1 MEEVKKKRGRPR
13 KIPTVI
19 DDVKPK
25 KKPKI
30 PKEIQDMINKA
41 HGVVEDPLKEA
52 IEAMKVIPV
61 EEIVEPP
68 KPELQIKETDTDEA
82 IIGKLRDS
90 NEWDVK
96 IGDHIEYFDANL
108 SYELTGY
115 KPINKYR
122 GLDFDPSW
130 FTETRDAFIRTG
142 HYTQFRRNSRSWRAF
157 WKEQFIRC
165 KYGMTSHGYTI
176 TGDHYF
182 FLNFYR
188 LKDLDNVEEAG
199 FGRKEIFPN
208 FLEGQYEWFHYL
220 KLARKLRMNAC
231 MMKARGAGYSEIE
244 ASIISNSYNVIK
256 GSINV
261 CTAFAQTQLDK
272 LLEKVWANINWLY
285 YNTDGGMAHLSQAK
299 NSNYLRRA
307 SHYEMRDGQK
317 IEVGWGSQIQ
327 GIITD
332 KPGKLRGD
340 RTDIL
345 MFEECFGKGTKV
357 IMSDY
362 TIKNIEDIQV
372 GDFVLGLD
380 GSPQEVMHTTQ
391 GIDDLYQI
399 HQKRGI
405 DYIVNSKHKL
415 YLEARPRTGGVPDK
429 IVLETAPEYLELSNY
444 KKRTTYGKSNQAI
457 NNKKDLCDLDPYYLG
472 LWLGN
477 GWAESPNRV
486 IVNTVKDIEIYN
498 YVIDYFKSINLNP
511 TISECSNTKQCVR
524 ILGSTKEYTNILRQS
539 YSKYSLINNKHIPKE
554 VFYSTLDYKLKVL
567 AGLIDTD
574 GSLNKNLRYDIS
586 QSRPELASQIA
597 MLARSCGFEVQESIK
612 VPKSGYG
619 KGKTQ
624 YILNIKGNIN
634 TIPAKIKRKI
644 STIERFNTTNSTGIE
659 IKKLSIGEY
668 YGITL
673 KSYNSPTDNLF
684 LLEDFTIVHNCGLWP
699 QFTKAYTQADA
710 LVGQIGRQWGLRLMG
725 GTGGETGAQMEGL
738 RKMYYEPQLFGV
750 LPYRHNFTK
759 SNEYAITS
767 FFLPAF
773 RTIKETSLLDKRG
786 WIDDNAGREY
796 FNKTRDLK
804 AKDPE
809 EYQTYCAEYCFD
821 GEEAFSLEG
830 DNKFNKILIAD
841 QIAAIRLHKDCPK
854 PEYGSLEYIFT
865 NGQHTK
871 ENISGIRW
879 IPSNFGDVQIIEHPL
894 WTKSYIDDDGNE
906 VSYEKINNLY
916 VAGIDSIDL
925 GGDDTSALTKDP
937 SSFCI
942 VIKRRQF
949 GLKDPQY
956 VAMYKARPN
965 DIRDAYKTA
974 IKLLQ
979 YYNCKANLEATR
991 VSILSWAREK
1001 KYMNYFM
1008 YRPIA
1013 TYPAGNNPKRRTIGT
1028 PASVAIIDHQ
1038 TDLIRDYVNDY
1049 CHNIWFPDMLDELSR
1064 YTDEMKRKFD
1074 IIAAMGLC
1082 ELGDEDMMGITPKQ
1096 TEVSDDSFQDFGY
1109 YIDPDTGYRK
1119 FGVIPK
1125 KITAKATIENTSYVN
1140 LGIRTSDPRFN

>member
-1 MEEVKKKRGRPR
+1 MVEEVKRKRGRPK

-30 PKEIQDMINKA
+30 PKEIQDMINKV
-41 HGVVEDPLKEA
+41 HGTVEDPMKEA
-52 IEAMKVIPV
+52 VESLKPQKIV
-61 EEIVEPP
+61 EEP
-68 KPELQIKETDTDEA
+68 KPVLEIKETDTDEA
-82 IIGKLRDS
+82 ILGKVRDQS
-90 NEWDVK
+90 GWDVK
-96 IGDHIEYFDANL
+96 KDDPIPYFDANL

-122 GLDFDPSW
+122 GLDFNPSW
-130 FTETRDAFIRTG
+130 FTEARDTFVRTG
-142 HYTQFRRNSRSWRAF
+142 HYTRFRRNSRSWRAF

-176 TGDHYF
+176 TGDHYY

-199 FGRKEIFPN
+199 MGRQEIFPN

-307 SHYEMRDGQK
+307 SHYEIRDGQK

-345 MFEECFGKGTKV
+345 MFEEC
-357 IMSDY
+357 
-362 TIKNIEDIQV
+362 
-372 GDFVLGLD
+372 
-380 GSPQEVMHTTQ
+380 
-391 GIDDLYQI
+391 
-399 HQKRGI
+399 
-405 DYIVNSKHKL
+405 
-415 YLEARPRTGGVPDK
+415 
-429 IVLETAPEYLELSNY
+429 
-444 KKRTTYGKSNQAI
+444 
-457 NNKKDLCDLDPYYLG
+457 
-472 LWLGN
+472 
-477 GWAESPNRV
+477 
-486 IVNTVKDIEIYN
+486 
-498 YVIDYFKSINLNP
+498 
-511 TISECSNTKQCVR
+511 
-524 ILGSTKEYTNILRQS
+524 
-539 YSKYSLINNKHIPKE
+539 
-554 VFYSTLDYKLKVL
+554 
-567 AGLIDTD
+567 
-574 GSLNKNLRYDIS
+574 
-586 QSRPELASQIA
+586 
-597 MLARSCGFEVQESIK
+597 
-612 VPKSGYG
+612 
-619 KGKTQ
+619 
-624 YILNIKGNIN
+624 
-634 TIPAKIKRKI
+634 
-644 STIERFNTTNSTGIE
+644 
-659 IKKLSIGEY
+659 
-668 YGITL
+668 
-673 KSYNSPTDNLF
+673 
-684 LLEDFTIVHNCGLWP
+684 GLWP

-725 GTGGETGAQMEGL
+725 GTGGETGPQMEGL

-759 SNEYAITS
+759 NGEYAITS

-773 RTIKETSLLDKRG
+773 RTIKELSLLDSRG
-786 WIDDNAGREY
+786 WLDDEDGKAY

-804 AKDPE
+804 AQDPE
-809 EYQTYCAEYCFD
+809 EFTTFCAEYCFD

-830 DNKFNKILIAD
+830 NNKFNKILIAE
-841 QIAAIRLHKDCPK
+841 QLANIRIHKDSPK
-854 PEYGSLEYIFT
+854 PERGTLEYIFK
-865 NGQHTK
+865 NGQHSR
-871 ENISGIRW
+871 ENITGLRW
-879 IPSNFGDVQIIEHPL
+879 IKNNSGDVQIIEHPI
-894 WTKSYIDDDGNE
+894 WTQVSYDEEGNE
-906 VSYEKINNLY
+906 LKYEKMNGLY

-925 GGDDTSALTKDP
+925 GMEDTSALTKDP
-937 SSFCI
+937 SNFCI

-949 GLKDPQY
+949 GLKDPTY

-965 DIRDAYKTA
+965 DVRDAYKTA

-991 VSILSWAREK
+991 VSMLSWAREK
-1001 KYMNYFM
+1001 KYLNYFM
-1008 YRPIA
+1008 YRPVA

-1038 TDLIRDYVNDY
+1038 TDLIRDYVNDF
-1049 CHNIWFPDMLDELSR
+1049 CHNIWFEEMLDELSR

-1082 ELGDEDMMGITPKQ
+1082 ELGDEDMMGVTPRQ
-1096 TEVSDDSFQDFGY
+1096 IENTDDSFQDFGY
-1109 YIDPDTGYRK
+1109 YIDPETGYRRQ
-1119 FGVIPK
+1119 GVIPK
-1125 KITAKATIENTSYVN
+1125 KIKTIATINSISYDN
-1140 LGIRTSDPRFN
+1140 LGIRTSNPRGY

>member
-1 MEEVKKKRGRPR
+1 MAEEIKRKRGRPK

-30 PKEIQDMINKA
+30 PKEIQDMINKV
-41 HGVVEDPLKEA
+41 HGTVEDPMKEA
-52 IEAMKVIPV
+52 VESLKPQKIV
-61 EEIVEPP
+61 EES
-68 KPELQIKETDTDEA
+68 KPVLEIKETDTDEA
-82 IIGKLRDS
+82 ILGKVRDQS
-90 NEWDVK
+90 GWDVK
-96 IGDHIEYFDANL
+96 KEDPIPYFDANL

-122 GLDFDPSW
+122 GLDFNPSW
-130 FTETRDAFIRTG
+130 FTEARDTFVRTG
-142 HYTQFRRNSRSWRAF
+142 HYTRFRRNSRSWRAF

-176 TGDHYF
+176 TGDHYY

-199 FGRKEIFPN
+199 MGRQEIFPN

-307 SHYEMRDGQK
+307 SHYEIRDGQK

-345 MFEECFGKGTKV
+345 MFEEC
-357 IMSDY
+357 
-362 TIKNIEDIQV
+362 
-372 GDFVLGLD
+372 
-380 GSPQEVMHTTQ
+380 
-391 GIDDLYQI
+391 
-399 HQKRGI
+399 
-405 DYIVNSKHKL
+405 
-415 YLEARPRTGGVPDK
+415 
-429 IVLETAPEYLELSNY
+429 
-444 KKRTTYGKSNQAI
+444 
-457 NNKKDLCDLDPYYLG
+457 
-472 LWLGN
+472 
-477 GWAESPNRV
+477 
-486 IVNTVKDIEIYN
+486 
-498 YVIDYFKSINLNP
+498 
-511 TISECSNTKQCVR
+511 
-524 ILGSTKEYTNILRQS
+524 
-539 YSKYSLINNKHIPKE
+539 
-554 VFYSTLDYKLKVL
+554 
-567 AGLIDTD
+567 
-574 GSLNKNLRYDIS
+574 
-586 QSRPELASQIA
+586 
-597 MLARSCGFEVQESIK
+597 
-612 VPKSGYG
+612 
-619 KGKTQ
+619 
-624 YILNIKGNIN
+624 
-634 TIPAKIKRKI
+634 
-644 STIERFNTTNSTGIE
+644 
-659 IKKLSIGEY
+659 
-668 YGITL
+668 
-673 KSYNSPTDNLF
+673 
-684 LLEDFTIVHNCGLWP
+684 GLWP

-710 LVGQIGRQWGLRLMG
+710 LVGQIGKQWGLRLMG
-725 GTGGETGAQMEGL
+725 GTGGETGPQMEGL
-738 RKMYYEPQLFGV
+738 RKMYYKPQLFGV

-759 SNEYAITS
+759 NGEYAITS

-773 RTIKETSLLDKRG
+773 RTIKELSLLDSRG
-786 WIDDNAGREY
+786 WLDDEDGKAY

-804 AKDPE
+804 AQDPE
-809 EYQTYCAEYCFD
+809 EFITFCAEYCFD

-830 DNKFNKILIAD
+830 NNKFNKILIAE
-841 QIAAIRLHKDCPK
+841 QLANIRIHKDSPK
-854 PEYGSLEYIFT
+854 PERGTLEYVFK
-865 NGQHTK
+865 NGQHSR
-871 ENISGIRW
+871 ENITGLKW
-879 IPSNFGDVQIIEHPL
+879 IKNNTGDVQIIEHPI
-894 WTKSYIDDDGNE
+894 WTQVSYDEEGNE
-906 VSYEKINNLY
+906 LKYEKMNGLY

-925 GGDDTSALTKDP
+925 GMEDTSALTKDP
-937 SSFCI
+937 SNFCI

-949 GLKDPQY
+949 GLKDPTY

-965 DIRDAYKTA
+965 DVRDAYKTA

-991 VSILSWAREK
+991 VSMLSWAREK
-1001 KYMNYFM
+1001 KYLNYFM
-1008 YRPIA
+1008 YRPVA

-1038 TDLIRDYVNDY
+1038 TDLIRDYVNDF
-1049 CHNIWFPDMLDELSR
+1049 CHNIWFEEMLDELSR

-1082 ELGDEDMMGITPKQ
+1082 ELGDEDMMGVTPRQ
-1096 TEVSDDSFQDFGY
+1096 VENTDDSFQDFGY
-1109 YIDPDTGYRK
+1109 YIDPETGYRRK
-1119 FGVIPK
+1119 GIIPK
-1125 KITAKATIENTSYVN
+1125 KIITKATINSISYDN
-1140 LGIRTSDPRFN
+1140 LGIRTSNPRGY

>member
-1 MEEVKKKRGRPR
+1 MAEEIKRKRGRPK

-30 PKEIQDMINKA
+30 PKEIQDMINKV
-41 HGVVEDPLKEA
+41 HGTVEDPMKEA
-52 IEAMKVIPV
+52 V
-61 EEIVEPP
+61 ESLKPQEIVEES
-68 KPELQIKETDTDEA
+68 KPILEIKETDTDEA
-82 IIGKLRDS
+82 ILGKVRDQS
-90 NEWDVK
+90 GWDVK
-96 IGDHIEYFDANL
+96 KDDPIPYFDANL

-122 GLDFDPSW
+122 GLDFNPSW
-130 FTETRDAFIRTG
+130 FTEARDTFVRTG
-142 HYTQFRRNSRSWRAF
+142 HYTRFRRNSRSWRAF

-176 TGDHYF
+176 TGDHYY

-199 FGRKEIFPN
+199 MGRQEIFPN

-307 SHYEMRDGQK
+307 SHYEIRDGQK

-345 MFEECFGKGTKV
+345 MFEEC
-357 IMSDY
+357 
-362 TIKNIEDIQV
+362 
-372 GDFVLGLD
+372 
-380 GSPQEVMHTTQ
+380 
-391 GIDDLYQI
+391 
-399 HQKRGI
+399 
-405 DYIVNSKHKL
+405 
-415 YLEARPRTGGVPDK
+415 
-429 IVLETAPEYLELSNY
+429 
-444 KKRTTYGKSNQAI
+444 
-457 NNKKDLCDLDPYYLG
+457 
-472 LWLGN
+472 
-477 GWAESPNRV
+477 
-486 IVNTVKDIEIYN
+486 
-498 YVIDYFKSINLNP
+498 
-511 TISECSNTKQCVR
+511 
-524 ILGSTKEYTNILRQS
+524 
-539 YSKYSLINNKHIPKE
+539 
-554 VFYSTLDYKLKVL
+554 
-567 AGLIDTD
+567 
-574 GSLNKNLRYDIS
+574 
-586 QSRPELASQIA
+586 
-597 MLARSCGFEVQESIK
+597 
-612 VPKSGYG
+612 
-619 KGKTQ
+619 
-624 YILNIKGNIN
+624 
-634 TIPAKIKRKI
+634 
-644 STIERFNTTNSTGIE
+644 
-659 IKKLSIGEY
+659 
-668 YGITL
+668 
-673 KSYNSPTDNLF
+673 
-684 LLEDFTIVHNCGLWP
+684 GLWP

-725 GTGGETGAQMEGL
+725 GTGGETGPQMEGL

-759 SNEYAITS
+759 NGEYAITS

-773 RTIKETSLLDKRG
+773 RTIKELSLLDSRG
-786 WIDDNAGREY
+786 WLDDEDGKAY

-804 AKDPE
+804 AQDPE
-809 EYQTYCAEYCFD
+809 EFTTFCAEYCFD

-830 DNKFNKILIAD
+830 NNKFNKILIAE
-841 QIAAIRLHKDCPK
+841 QLASIRIHKDSPK
-854 PEYGSLEYIFT
+854 PERGTLEYIFK
-865 NGQHTK
+865 NGQHSR
-871 ENISGIRW
+871 ENITGLRW
-879 IPSNFGDVQIIEHPL
+879 IKNNNGDVQIIEHPI
-894 WTKSYIDDDGNE
+894 WTQVSYDEEGNE
-906 VSYEKINNLY
+906 LKYEKMNGLY

-925 GGDDTSALTKDP
+925 GMEDTSALTKDP
-937 SSFCI
+937 SNFCI

-949 GLKDPQY
+949 GLKDPTY

-965 DIRDAYKTA
+965 DVRDAYKTA

-991 VSILSWAREK
+991 VSMLSWAREK
-1001 KYMNYFM
+1001 KYLNYFM
-1008 YRPIA
+1008 YRPVA

-1038 TDLIRDYVNDY
+1038 TDLIRDYVNDF
-1049 CHNIWFPDMLDELSR
+1049 CHNIWFEEMLDELSR

-1082 ELGDEDMMGITPKQ
+1082 ELGDEDMMGVTPRQ
-1096 TEVSDDSFQDFGY
+1096 VENTDDSFQDFGY
-1109 YIDPDTGYRK
+1109 YIDPETGYRRQ
-1119 FGVIPK
+1119 GIIPK
-1125 KITAKATIENTSYVN
+1125 KIKTIATINSISYDN
-1140 LGIRTSDPRFN
+1140 LGIRTSNPRGY

>member
-1 MEEVKKKRGRPR
+1 MAEEIKRKRGRPK

-30 PKEIQDMINKA
+30 PKEIQDMINKV
-41 HGVVEDPLKEA
+41 HGTVEDPMKEA
-52 IEAMKVIPV
+52 VESLKPQKIV
-61 EEIVEPP
+61 EES
-68 KPELQIKETDTDEA
+68 KPILEIKETDTDEA
-82 IIGKLRDS
+82 ILGKVRDQS
-90 NEWDVK
+90 GWDVK
-96 IGDHIEYFDANL
+96 KDDPIPYFDANL

-122 GLDFDPSW
+122 GLDFNPSW
-130 FTETRDAFIRTG
+130 FTEARDTFVRTG
-142 HYTQFRRNSRSWRAF
+142 HYTRFRRNSRSWRAF

-176 TGDHYF
+176 TGDHYY

-199 FGRKEIFPN
+199 MGRQEIFPN

-307 SHYEMRDGQK
+307 SHYEIRDGQK

-345 MFEECFGKGTKV
+345 MFEEC
-357 IMSDY
+357 
-362 TIKNIEDIQV
+362 
-372 GDFVLGLD
+372 
-380 GSPQEVMHTTQ
+380 
-391 GIDDLYQI
+391 
-399 HQKRGI
+399 
-405 DYIVNSKHKL
+405 
-415 YLEARPRTGGVPDK
+415 
-429 IVLETAPEYLELSNY
+429 
-444 KKRTTYGKSNQAI
+444 
-457 NNKKDLCDLDPYYLG
+457 
-472 LWLGN
+472 
-477 GWAESPNRV
+477 
-486 IVNTVKDIEIYN
+486 
-498 YVIDYFKSINLNP
+498 
-511 TISECSNTKQCVR
+511 
-524 ILGSTKEYTNILRQS
+524 
-539 YSKYSLINNKHIPKE
+539 
-554 VFYSTLDYKLKVL
+554 
-567 AGLIDTD
+567 
-574 GSLNKNLRYDIS
+574 
-586 QSRPELASQIA
+586 
-597 MLARSCGFEVQESIK
+597 
-612 VPKSGYG
+612 
-619 KGKTQ
+619 
-624 YILNIKGNIN
+624 
-634 TIPAKIKRKI
+634 
-644 STIERFNTTNSTGIE
+644 
-659 IKKLSIGEY
+659 
-668 YGITL
+668 
-673 KSYNSPTDNLF
+673 
-684 LLEDFTIVHNCGLWP
+684 GLWP

-725 GTGGETGAQMEGL
+725 GTGGETGPQMEGL

-759 SNEYAITS
+759 NGEYAITS

-773 RTIKETSLLDKRG
+773 RTIKELSLLDSRG
-786 WIDDNAGREY
+786 WLDDEDGKAY

-804 AKDPE
+804 AQDPE
-809 EYQTYCAEYCFD
+809 EFTTFCAEYCFD

-830 DNKFNKILIAD
+830 NNKFNKILIAE
-841 QIAAIRLHKDCPK
+841 QLANIRIHKDSPK
-854 PEYGSLEYIFT
+854 PERGTLEYIFK
-865 NGQHTK
+865 NGQHSR
-871 ENISGIRW
+871 ENITGLRW
-879 IPSNFGDVQIIEHPL
+879 IKNNNGDVQIMEHPI
-894 WTKSYIDDDGNE
+894 WTQVSYDEEGNE
-906 VSYEKINNLY
+906 LKYEKMNGLY

-925 GGDDTSALTKDP
+925 GMEDTSALTKDP
-937 SSFCI
+937 SNFCI

-949 GLKDPQY
+949 GLKDPTY

-965 DIRDAYKTA
+965 DVRDAYKTA

-991 VSILSWAREK
+991 VSMLSWAREK
-1001 KYMNYFM
+1001 KYLNYFM
-1008 YRPIA
+1008 YRPVA

-1038 TDLIRDYVNDY
+1038 TDLIRDYVNDF
-1049 CHNIWFPDMLDELSR
+1049 CHNIWFEEMLDELSR

-1082 ELGDEDMMGITPKQ
+1082 ELGDEDMMGVTPRQ
-1096 TEVSDDSFQDFGY
+1096 VENTDDSFQDFGY
-1109 YIDPDTGYRK
+1109 YIDPETGYRRQ
-1119 FGVIPK
+1119 GIIPK
-1125 KITAKATIENTSYVN
+1125 KIKTMATINSISYDN
-1140 LGIRTSDPRFN
+1140 LGIRTSNPRGY

>member
-1 MEEVKKKRGRPR
+1 MAEEVKRKRGRPK

-30 PKEIQDMINKA
+30 PKEIQDMINKV
-41 HGVVEDPLKEA
+41 HGTVEDPMKEA
-52 IEAMKVIPV
+52 VESLKPQKIV
-61 EEIVEPP
+61 EEP
-68 KPELQIKETDTDEA
+68 KPVLEIKETDTDEA
-82 IIGKLRDS
+82 ILGKVRDQS
-90 NEWDVK
+90 GWDVK
-96 IGDHIEYFDANL
+96 KDDPIPYFDANL

-122 GLDFDPSW
+122 GLDFNPSW
-130 FTETRDAFIRTG
+130 FTEARDTFVRTG
-142 HYTQFRRNSRSWRAF
+142 HYTRFRRNSRSWRAF

-176 TGDHYF
+176 TGDHYY

-199 FGRKEIFPN
+199 MGRQEIFPN

-307 SHYEMRDGQK
+307 SHYEIRDGQK

-345 MFEECFGKGTKV
+345 MFEEC
-357 IMSDY
+357 
-362 TIKNIEDIQV
+362 
-372 GDFVLGLD
+372 
-380 GSPQEVMHTTQ
+380 
-391 GIDDLYQI
+391 
-399 HQKRGI
+399 
-405 DYIVNSKHKL
+405 
-415 YLEARPRTGGVPDK
+415 
-429 IVLETAPEYLELSNY
+429 
-444 KKRTTYGKSNQAI
+444 
-457 NNKKDLCDLDPYYLG
+457 
-472 LWLGN
+472 
-477 GWAESPNRV
+477 
-486 IVNTVKDIEIYN
+486 
-498 YVIDYFKSINLNP
+498 
-511 TISECSNTKQCVR
+511 
-524 ILGSTKEYTNILRQS
+524 
-539 YSKYSLINNKHIPKE
+539 
-554 VFYSTLDYKLKVL
+554 
-567 AGLIDTD
+567 
-574 GSLNKNLRYDIS
+574 
-586 QSRPELASQIA
+586 
-597 MLARSCGFEVQESIK
+597 
-612 VPKSGYG
+612 
-619 KGKTQ
+619 
-624 YILNIKGNIN
+624 
-634 TIPAKIKRKI
+634 
-644 STIERFNTTNSTGIE
+644 
-659 IKKLSIGEY
+659 
-668 YGITL
+668 
-673 KSYNSPTDNLF
+673 
-684 LLEDFTIVHNCGLWP
+684 GLWP

-725 GTGGETGAQMEGL
+725 GTGGETGPQMEGL

-759 SNEYAITS
+759 NGEYAITS

-773 RTIKETSLLDKRG
+773 RTIKELSLLDSRG
-786 WIDDNAGREY
+786 WLDDEDGKAY

-804 AKDPE
+804 AQDPE
-809 EYQTYCAEYCFD
+809 EFTTFCAEYCFD

-830 DNKFNKILIAD
+830 NNKFNKILIAE
-841 QIAAIRLHKDCPK
+841 QLANIRIHKDSPK
-854 PEYGSLEYIFT
+854 PERGTLEYIFK
-865 NGQHTK
+865 NGQHSR
-871 ENISGIRW
+871 ENITGLRW
-879 IPSNFGDVQIIEHPL
+879 IKNNSGDVQIIEHPI
-894 WTKSYIDDDGNE
+894 WTQVSYDEEGNE
-906 VSYEKINNLY
+906 LKYEKMNGLY

-925 GGDDTSALTKDP
+925 GMEDTSALTKDP
-937 SSFCI
+937 SNFCI

-949 GLKDPQY
+949 GLKDPTY

-965 DIRDAYKTA
+965 DVRDAYKTA

-991 VSILSWAREK
+991 VSMLSWAREK
-1001 KYMNYFM
+1001 KYLNYFM
-1008 YRPIA
+1008 YRPVA
-1013 TYPAGNNPKRRTIGT
+1013 TYPAGNNPKRKTIGT

-1038 TDLIRDYVNDY
+1038 TDLIRDYVNDF
-1049 CHNIWFPDMLDELSR
+1049 CHNIWFEEMLDELSR

-1082 ELGDEDMMGITPKQ
+1082 ELGDEDMMGVTPRQ
-1096 TEVSDDSFQDFGY
+1096 IENTDDSFQDFGY
-1109 YIDPDTGYRK
+1109 YIDPETGYRRQ
-1119 FGVIPK
+1119 GVIPK
-1125 KITAKATIENTSYVN
+1125 KIKTIATINSISYDN
-1140 LGIRTSDPRFN
+1140 LGIRTSNPRGY

>member
-1 MEEVKKKRGRPR
+1 MAEEIKRKRGRPK

-30 PKEIQDMINKA
+30 PKEIQDMINKV
-41 HGVVEDPLKEA
+41 HGTVEDPMKEA
-52 IEAMKVIPV
+52 IESLKPQ
-61 EEIVEPP
+61 EIVEES
-68 KPELQIKETDTDEA
+68 KPVLEIKETDTDEA
-82 IIGKLRDS
+82 ILGKIRDQS
-90 NEWDVK
+90 GWDVK
-96 IGDHIEYFDANL
+96 KEDPIPYFDANL

-122 GLDFDPSW
+122 GLDFNPSW
-130 FTETRDAFIRTG
+130 FTEARDTFVRTG
-142 HYTQFRRNSRSWRAF
+142 HYTRFRRNSRSWRAF

-176 TGDHYF
+176 TGDHYY

-199 FGRKEIFPN
+199 MGRQEIFPN

-307 SHYEMRDGQK
+307 SHYEIRDGQK

-345 MFEECFGKGTKV
+345 MFEEC
-357 IMSDY
+357 
-362 TIKNIEDIQV
+362 
-372 GDFVLGLD
+372 
-380 GSPQEVMHTTQ
+380 
-391 GIDDLYQI
+391 
-399 HQKRGI
+399 
-405 DYIVNSKHKL
+405 
-415 YLEARPRTGGVPDK
+415 
-429 IVLETAPEYLELSNY
+429 
-444 KKRTTYGKSNQAI
+444 
-457 NNKKDLCDLDPYYLG
+457 
-472 LWLGN
+472 
-477 GWAESPNRV
+477 
-486 IVNTVKDIEIYN
+486 
-498 YVIDYFKSINLNP
+498 
-511 TISECSNTKQCVR
+511 
-524 ILGSTKEYTNILRQS
+524 
-539 YSKYSLINNKHIPKE
+539 
-554 VFYSTLDYKLKVL
+554 
-567 AGLIDTD
+567 
-574 GSLNKNLRYDIS
+574 
-586 QSRPELASQIA
+586 
-597 MLARSCGFEVQESIK
+597 
-612 VPKSGYG
+612 
-619 KGKTQ
+619 
-624 YILNIKGNIN
+624 
-634 TIPAKIKRKI
+634 
-644 STIERFNTTNSTGIE
+644 
-659 IKKLSIGEY
+659 
-668 YGITL
+668 
-673 KSYNSPTDNLF
+673 
-684 LLEDFTIVHNCGLWP
+684 GLWP

-725 GTGGETGAQMEGL
+725 GTGGETGPQMEGL

-759 SNEYAITS
+759 NGEYAITS

-773 RTIKETSLLDKRG
+773 RTIKELSLLDSRG
-786 WIDDNAGREY
+786 WLDDEDGKAY

-804 AKDPE
+804 AQDPE
-809 EYQTYCAEYCFD
+809 EFTTFCAEYCFD

-830 DNKFNKILIAD
+830 NNKFNKILIAE
-841 QIAAIRLHKDCPK
+841 QLANIRIHKDSPK
-854 PEYGSLEYIFT
+854 PERGTLEYIFK
-865 NGQHTK
+865 NGQHSR
-871 ENISGIRW
+871 ENITGLRW
-879 IPSNFGDVQIIEHPL
+879 IKNNNGDVQIIEHPI
-894 WTKSYIDDDGNE
+894 WTQTSYDEDGNE
-906 VSYEKINNLY
+906 LKYEKMNGLY

-925 GGDDTSALTKDP
+925 GMEDTSALTKDP
-937 SSFCI
+937 SNFCI

-949 GLKDPQY
+949 GLKDPTY

-965 DIRDAYKTA
+965 DVRDAYKTA

-991 VSILSWAREK
+991 VSMLSWAREK
-1001 KYMNYFM
+1001 KYLNYFM
-1008 YRPIA
+1008 YRPVA

-1028 PASVAIIDHQ
+1028 PASIAIIDHQ
-1038 TDLIRDYVNDY
+1038 TDLIRDYVNDF
-1049 CHNIWFPDMLDELSR
+1049 CHNIWFEDMLDELSR

-1082 ELGDEDMMGITPKQ
+1082 ELGDEDMMGVTPRQ
-1096 TEVSDDSFQDFGY
+1096 VENIDDSFQDFGY
-1109 YIDPDTGYRK
+1109 YIDPETGYRRQ
-1119 FGVIPK
+1119 GMIPK
-1125 KITAKATIENTSYVN
+1125 KIKTKATINNISYDN
-1140 LGIRTSDPRFN
+1140 LGIRTSNPRGY

>member
-1 MEEVKKKRGRPR
+1 MAEEIKRKRGRPK

-30 PKEIQDMINKA
+30 PKEIQDMINKV
-41 HGVVEDPLKEA
+41 HGTVEDPMKEA
-52 IEAMKVIPV
+52 VESLKPQKIV
-61 EEIVEPP
+61 EES
-68 KPELQIKETDTDEA
+68 KPVLEIKETDTDEA
-82 IIGKLRDS
+82 ILGKVRDQS
-90 NEWDVK
+90 GWDVK
-96 IGDHIEYFDANL
+96 KDDPIPYFDANL

-122 GLDFDPSW
+122 GLDFNPSW
-130 FTETRDAFIRTG
+130 FTEARDTFVRTG
-142 HYTQFRRNSRSWRAF
+142 HYTRFRRNSRSWRAF

-176 TGDHYF
+176 TGDHYY

-199 FGRKEIFPN
+199 MGRQEIFPN

-307 SHYEMRDGQK
+307 SHYEIRDGQK

-345 MFEECFGKGTKV
+345 MFEEC
-357 IMSDY
+357 
-362 TIKNIEDIQV
+362 
-372 GDFVLGLD
+372 
-380 GSPQEVMHTTQ
+380 
-391 GIDDLYQI
+391 
-399 HQKRGI
+399 
-405 DYIVNSKHKL
+405 
-415 YLEARPRTGGVPDK
+415 
-429 IVLETAPEYLELSNY
+429 
-444 KKRTTYGKSNQAI
+444 
-457 NNKKDLCDLDPYYLG
+457 
-472 LWLGN
+472 
-477 GWAESPNRV
+477 
-486 IVNTVKDIEIYN
+486 
-498 YVIDYFKSINLNP
+498 
-511 TISECSNTKQCVR
+511 
-524 ILGSTKEYTNILRQS
+524 
-539 YSKYSLINNKHIPKE
+539 
-554 VFYSTLDYKLKVL
+554 
-567 AGLIDTD
+567 
-574 GSLNKNLRYDIS
+574 
-586 QSRPELASQIA
+586 
-597 MLARSCGFEVQESIK
+597 
-612 VPKSGYG
+612 
-619 KGKTQ
+619 
-624 YILNIKGNIN
+624 
-634 TIPAKIKRKI
+634 
-644 STIERFNTTNSTGIE
+644 
-659 IKKLSIGEY
+659 
-668 YGITL
+668 
-673 KSYNSPTDNLF
+673 
-684 LLEDFTIVHNCGLWP
+684 GLWP

-710 LVGQIGRQWGLRLMG
+710 LVGQIGKQWGLRLMG
-725 GTGGETGAQMEGL
+725 GTGGETGPQMEGL

-759 SNEYAITS
+759 NGEYAITS

-773 RTIKETSLLDKRG
+773 RTIKELSLLDSRG
-786 WIDDNAGREY
+786 WLDDEDGKAY

-804 AKDPE
+804 AQDPE
-809 EYQTYCAEYCFD
+809 EFTTFCAEYCFD

-830 DNKFNKILIAD
+830 NNKFNKILIAE
-841 QIAAIRLHKDCPK
+841 QLANIRIHKDSSK
-854 PEYGSLEYIFT
+854 PERGTLEYIFK
-865 NGQHTK
+865 NGQHSR
-871 ENISGIRW
+871 ENITGLRW
-879 IPSNFGDVQIIEHPL
+879 IKNNTGDIQIIEHPI
-894 WTKSYIDDDGNE
+894 WTQVSYDEEGNE
-906 VSYEKINNLY
+906 LKYEKMNGLY

-925 GGDDTSALTKDP
+925 GMEDTSALTKDP
-937 SSFCI
+937 SNFCI

-949 GLKDPQY
+949 GLKDPTY

-965 DIRDAYKTA
+965 DVRDAYKTA

-991 VSILSWAREK
+991 VSMLSWAREK
-1001 KYMNYFM
+1001 KYLNYFM
-1008 YRPIA
+1008 YRPVA

-1038 TDLIRDYVNDY
+1038 TDLIRDYVNDF
-1049 CHNIWFPDMLDELSR
+1049 CHNIWFEEMLDELSR

-1082 ELGDEDMMGITPKQ
+1082 ELGDEDMMGVTPRQ
-1096 TEVSDDSFQDFGY
+1096 VENTDDSFQDFGY
-1109 YIDPDTGYRK
+1109 YIDPETGYRRK
-1119 FGVIPK
+1119 GIIPK
-1125 KITAKATIENTSYVN
+1125 KIITKATINSISYDN
-1140 LGIRTSDPRFN
+1140 LGIRTSNPRGY

>member
-1 MEEVKKKRGRPR
+1 MAEEVKRKRGRPK

-30 PKEIQDMINKA
+30 PKEIQDMINKV
-41 HGVVEDPLKEA
+41 HGTVEDPMKEA
-52 IEAMKVIPV
+52 VESLKPQEIIEESKPV
-61 EEIVEPP
+61 LE
-68 KPELQIKETDTDEA
+68 IKETDTDEA
-82 IIGKLRDS
+82 ILGKVRDQS
-90 NEWDVK
+90 GWDVK
-96 IGDHIEYFDANL
+96 KDDPIPYFDANL

-122 GLDFDPSW
+122 GLDFNPSW
-130 FTETRDAFIRTG
+130 FTEARDTFVRTG
-142 HYTQFRRNSRSWRAF
+142 HYTRFRRNSRSWRAF

-176 TGDHYF
+176 TGDHYY

-199 FGRKEIFPN
+199 MGRQEIFPN

-307 SHYEMRDGQK
+307 SHYEIRDGQK

-345 MFEECFGKGTKV
+345 MFEEC
-357 IMSDY
+357 
-362 TIKNIEDIQV
+362 
-372 GDFVLGLD
+372 
-380 GSPQEVMHTTQ
+380 
-391 GIDDLYQI
+391 
-399 HQKRGI
+399 
-405 DYIVNSKHKL
+405 
-415 YLEARPRTGGVPDK
+415 
-429 IVLETAPEYLELSNY
+429 
-444 KKRTTYGKSNQAI
+444 
-457 NNKKDLCDLDPYYLG
+457 
-472 LWLGN
+472 
-477 GWAESPNRV
+477 
-486 IVNTVKDIEIYN
+486 
-498 YVIDYFKSINLNP
+498 
-511 TISECSNTKQCVR
+511 
-524 ILGSTKEYTNILRQS
+524 
-539 YSKYSLINNKHIPKE
+539 
-554 VFYSTLDYKLKVL
+554 
-567 AGLIDTD
+567 
-574 GSLNKNLRYDIS
+574 
-586 QSRPELASQIA
+586 
-597 MLARSCGFEVQESIK
+597 
-612 VPKSGYG
+612 
-619 KGKTQ
+619 
-624 YILNIKGNIN
+624 
-634 TIPAKIKRKI
+634 
-644 STIERFNTTNSTGIE
+644 
-659 IKKLSIGEY
+659 
-668 YGITL
+668 
-673 KSYNSPTDNLF
+673 
-684 LLEDFTIVHNCGLWP
+684 GLWP

-725 GTGGETGAQMEGL
+725 GTGGETGPQMEGL

-759 SNEYAITS
+759 NGEYAITS

-773 RTIKETSLLDKRG
+773 RTIKELSLLDSRG
-786 WIDDNAGREY
+786 WLDDEDGKAY

-804 AKDPE
+804 AQDPE
-809 EYQTYCAEYCFD
+809 EFTTFCAEYCFD

-830 DNKFNKILIAD
+830 NNKFNKILIAE
-841 QIAAIRLHKDCPK
+841 QLANIRIHKDSPK
-854 PEYGSLEYIFT
+854 PERGTLEYIFK
-865 NGQHTK
+865 NGQHSR
-871 ENISGIRW
+871 ENITGLRW
-879 IPSNFGDVQIIEHPL
+879 IKNNSGDVQIIEHPI
-894 WTKSYIDDDGNE
+894 WTQVSYDEEGNE
-906 VSYEKINNLY
+906 LKYEKMNGLY

-925 GGDDTSALTKDP
+925 GMEDTSALTKDP
-937 SSFCI
+937 SNFCI

-949 GLKDPQY
+949 GLKDPTY
-956 VAMYKARPN
+956 VAVYKARPN
-965 DIRDAYKTA
+965 DVRDAYKTA

-991 VSILSWAREK
+991 VSMLSWAREK
-1001 KYMNYFM
+1001 KYLNYFM
-1008 YRPIA
+1008 YRPVA

-1038 TDLIRDYVNDY
+1038 TDLIRDYVNDF
-1049 CHNIWFPDMLDELSR
+1049 CHNIWFEEMLDELSR

-1082 ELGDEDMMGITPKQ
+1082 ELGDEDMMGVTPRQ
-1096 TEVSDDSFQDFGY
+1096 VENTDDSFQDFGY
-1109 YIDPDTGYRK
+1109 YIDPETGYRRQ
-1119 FGVIPK
+1119 GVIPK
-1125 KITAKATIENTSYVN
+1125 KVKTIATINSISYDN
-1140 LGIRTSDPRFN
+1140 LGIRTSNPRGY

>member
-1 MEEVKKKRGRPR
+1 MAEEIKRKRGRPK

-30 PKEIQDMINKA
+30 PKEIQDMINKV
-41 HGVVEDPLKEA
+41 HGIVEDPMKEA
-52 IEAMKVIPV
+52 VESLKPQKIV
-61 EEIVEPP
+61 EES
-68 KPELQIKETDTDEA
+68 KPVLEIKETDTDEA
-82 IIGKLRDS
+82 ILGKVRDQS
-90 NEWDVK
+90 GWDVK
-96 IGDHIEYFDANL
+96 KEDPIPYFDANL

-122 GLDFDPSW
+122 GLDFNPLW
-130 FTETRDAFIRTG
+130 FTEARDTFVRTG
-142 HYTQFRRNSRSWRAF
+142 HYTRFRRNSRSWRAF

-176 TGDHYF
+176 TGDHYY

-199 FGRKEIFPN
+199 MGRQEIFPN

-307 SHYEMRDGQK
+307 SHYEIRDGQK

-345 MFEECFGKGTKV
+345 MFEEC
-357 IMSDY
+357 
-362 TIKNIEDIQV
+362 
-372 GDFVLGLD
+372 
-380 GSPQEVMHTTQ
+380 
-391 GIDDLYQI
+391 
-399 HQKRGI
+399 
-405 DYIVNSKHKL
+405 
-415 YLEARPRTGGVPDK
+415 
-429 IVLETAPEYLELSNY
+429 
-444 KKRTTYGKSNQAI
+444 
-457 NNKKDLCDLDPYYLG
+457 
-472 LWLGN
+472 
-477 GWAESPNRV
+477 
-486 IVNTVKDIEIYN
+486 
-498 YVIDYFKSINLNP
+498 
-511 TISECSNTKQCVR
+511 
-524 ILGSTKEYTNILRQS
+524 
-539 YSKYSLINNKHIPKE
+539 
-554 VFYSTLDYKLKVL
+554 
-567 AGLIDTD
+567 
-574 GSLNKNLRYDIS
+574 
-586 QSRPELASQIA
+586 
-597 MLARSCGFEVQESIK
+597 
-612 VPKSGYG
+612 
-619 KGKTQ
+619 
-624 YILNIKGNIN
+624 
-634 TIPAKIKRKI
+634 
-644 STIERFNTTNSTGIE
+644 
-659 IKKLSIGEY
+659 
-668 YGITL
+668 
-673 KSYNSPTDNLF
+673 
-684 LLEDFTIVHNCGLWP
+684 GLWP

-710 LVGQIGRQWGLRLMG
+710 LVGQIGKQWGLRLMG
-725 GTGGETGAQMEGL
+725 GTGGETGPQMEGL

-759 SNEYAITS
+759 NGEYAITS

-773 RTIKETSLLDKRG
+773 RTIKELSLLDSRG
-786 WIDDNAGREY
+786 WLDDEDGKAY

-804 AKDPE
+804 AQDPE
-809 EYQTYCAEYCFD
+809 EFTTFCAEYCFD

-830 DNKFNKILIAD
+830 NNKFNKILIAE
-841 QIAAIRLHKDCPK
+841 QLANIRIHKDSPK
-854 PEYGSLEYIFT
+854 PEKGTLEYIFK
-865 NGQHTK
+865 NGQHSR
-871 ENISGIRW
+871 ENITGLRW
-879 IPSNFGDVQIIEHPL
+879 IKNNTGDIQIIEHPI
-894 WTKSYIDDDGNE
+894 WTQVSYDEEGNE
-906 VSYEKINNLY
+906 LKYEKMNGLY

-925 GGDDTSALTKDP
+925 GMEDTSALTKDP
-937 SSFCI
+937 SNFCI

-949 GLKDPQY
+949 GLKDPTY

-965 DIRDAYKTA
+965 DVRDAYKTA

-991 VSILSWAREK
+991 VSMLSWAREK
-1001 KYMNYFM
+1001 KYLNYFM
-1008 YRPIA
+1008 YRPVA

-1038 TDLIRDYVNDY
+1038 TDLIRDYVNDF
-1049 CHNIWFPDMLDELSR
+1049 CHNIWFEEMLDELSR

-1082 ELGDEDMMGITPKQ
+1082 ELGDEDMMGVTPRQ
-1096 TEVSDDSFQDFGY
+1096 VENTDDSFQDFGY
-1109 YIDPDTGYRK
+1109 YIDPETGYRRR
-1119 FGVIPK
+1119 GIIPK
-1125 KITAKATIENTSYVN
+1125 KIITKATINSISYDN
-1140 LGIRTSDPRFN
+1140 LGIRTSNPRGY

>member
-1 MEEVKKKRGRPR
+1 MAEEVKRKRGRPK

-30 PKEIQDMINKA
+30 PKEIQDMINKV
-41 HGVVEDPLKEA
+41 HGTVEDPMKEA
-52 IEAMKVIPV
+52 VESLKPQKIV
-61 EEIVEPP
+61 EES
-68 KPELQIKETDTDEA
+68 KPVLEIKETDTDEA
-82 IIGKLRDS
+82 ILGKVRDQS
-90 NEWDVK
+90 GWDVK
-96 IGDHIEYFDANL
+96 KDDPIPYFDANL

-122 GLDFDPSW
+122 GLDFNPSW
-130 FTETRDAFIRTG
+130 FTEARDTFVRTG
-142 HYTQFRRNSRSWRAF
+142 HYTRFRRNSRSWRAF

-176 TGDHYF
+176 TGDHYY

-199 FGRKEIFPN
+199 MGRQEIFPN

-307 SHYEMRDGQK
+307 SHYEIRDGQK

-345 MFEECFGKGTKV
+345 MFEEC
-357 IMSDY
+357 
-362 TIKNIEDIQV
+362 
-372 GDFVLGLD
+372 
-380 GSPQEVMHTTQ
+380 
-391 GIDDLYQI
+391 
-399 HQKRGI
+399 
-405 DYIVNSKHKL
+405 
-415 YLEARPRTGGVPDK
+415 
-429 IVLETAPEYLELSNY
+429 
-444 KKRTTYGKSNQAI
+444 
-457 NNKKDLCDLDPYYLG
+457 
-472 LWLGN
+472 
-477 GWAESPNRV
+477 
-486 IVNTVKDIEIYN
+486 
-498 YVIDYFKSINLNP
+498 
-511 TISECSNTKQCVR
+511 
-524 ILGSTKEYTNILRQS
+524 
-539 YSKYSLINNKHIPKE
+539 
-554 VFYSTLDYKLKVL
+554 
-567 AGLIDTD
+567 
-574 GSLNKNLRYDIS
+574 
-586 QSRPELASQIA
+586 
-597 MLARSCGFEVQESIK
+597 
-612 VPKSGYG
+612 
-619 KGKTQ
+619 
-624 YILNIKGNIN
+624 
-634 TIPAKIKRKI
+634 
-644 STIERFNTTNSTGIE
+644 
-659 IKKLSIGEY
+659 
-668 YGITL
+668 
-673 KSYNSPTDNLF
+673 
-684 LLEDFTIVHNCGLWP
+684 GLWP

-725 GTGGETGAQMEGL
+725 GTGGETGPQMEGL

-759 SNEYAITS
+759 NGEYAITS

-773 RTIKETSLLDKRG
+773 RTIKELSLLDNRG
-786 WIDDNAGREY
+786 WLDDEDGKAY

-804 AKDPE
+804 AQDPE
-809 EYQTYCAEYCFD
+809 EFTTFCAEYCFD

-830 DNKFNKILIAD
+830 NNKFNKILIAE
-841 QIAAIRLHKDCPK
+841 QLANIRIHKDSPK
-854 PEYGSLEYIFT
+854 PERGTLEYIFK
-865 NGQHTK
+865 NGQHSR
-871 ENISGIRW
+871 ENITGLRW
-879 IPSNFGDVQIIEHPL
+879 IKNNSGDVQIIEHPI
-894 WTKSYIDDDGNE
+894 WTQVSYDEEGNE
-906 VSYEKINNLY
+906 LKYEKMNGLY

-925 GGDDTSALTKDP
+925 GMEDTSALTKDP
-937 SSFCI
+937 SNFCI

-949 GLKDPQY
+949 GLKDPTY

-965 DIRDAYKTA
+965 DVRDAYKTA

-991 VSILSWAREK
+991 VSMLSWAREK
-1001 KYMNYFM
+1001 KYLNYFM
-1008 YRPIA
+1008 YRPVA

-1038 TDLIRDYVNDY
+1038 TDLIRDYVNDF
-1049 CHNIWFPDMLDELSR
+1049 CHNIWFEEMLDELSR

-1082 ELGDEDMMGITPKQ
+1082 ELGDEDMMGVTPRQ
-1096 TEVSDDSFQDFGY
+1096 VENTDDSFQDFGY
-1109 YIDPDTGYRK
+1109 YIDPETGYRRQ
-1119 FGVIPK
+1119 GVIPK
-1125 KITAKATIENTSYVN
+1125 KIKTIATINSISYDN
-1140 LGIRTSDPRFN
+1140 LGIRTSNPRGY

>member
-1 MEEVKKKRGRPR
+1 MAEEIKRKRGRPK

-30 PKEIQDMINKA
+30 PKEIQDMINKV
-41 HGVVEDPLKEA
+41 HGTVEDPMKEA
-52 IEAMKVIPV
+52 V
-61 EEIVEPP
+61 ESLKPQEIVEES
-68 KPELQIKETDTDEA
+68 KPVLEIKETDTDEA
-82 IIGKLRDS
+82 ILGKVRDQS
-90 NEWDVK
+90 GWDVK
-96 IGDHIEYFDANL
+96 KEDPIPYFDANL

-122 GLDFDPSW
+122 GLDFNPSW
-130 FTETRDAFIRTG
+130 FTEARDTFVRTG
-142 HYTQFRRNSRSWRAF
+142 HYTRFRRNSRSWRAF

-176 TGDHYF
+176 TGDHYY

-199 FGRKEIFPN
+199 MGRQEIFPN

-307 SHYEMRDGQK
+307 SHYEIRDGQK

-345 MFEECFGKGTKV
+345 MFEEC
-357 IMSDY
+357 
-362 TIKNIEDIQV
+362 
-372 GDFVLGLD
+372 
-380 GSPQEVMHTTQ
+380 
-391 GIDDLYQI
+391 
-399 HQKRGI
+399 
-405 DYIVNSKHKL
+405 
-415 YLEARPRTGGVPDK
+415 
-429 IVLETAPEYLELSNY
+429 
-444 KKRTTYGKSNQAI
+444 
-457 NNKKDLCDLDPYYLG
+457 
-472 LWLGN
+472 
-477 GWAESPNRV
+477 
-486 IVNTVKDIEIYN
+486 
-498 YVIDYFKSINLNP
+498 
-511 TISECSNTKQCVR
+511 
-524 ILGSTKEYTNILRQS
+524 
-539 YSKYSLINNKHIPKE
+539 
-554 VFYSTLDYKLKVL
+554 
-567 AGLIDTD
+567 
-574 GSLNKNLRYDIS
+574 
-586 QSRPELASQIA
+586 
-597 MLARSCGFEVQESIK
+597 
-612 VPKSGYG
+612 
-619 KGKTQ
+619 
-624 YILNIKGNIN
+624 
-634 TIPAKIKRKI
+634 
-644 STIERFNTTNSTGIE
+644 
-659 IKKLSIGEY
+659 
-668 YGITL
+668 
-673 KSYNSPTDNLF
+673 
-684 LLEDFTIVHNCGLWP
+684 GLWP

-725 GTGGETGAQMEGL
+725 GTGGETGPQMEGL

-759 SNEYAITS
+759 NGEYAITS

-773 RTIKETSLLDKRG
+773 RTIKELSLLDSRG
-786 WIDDNAGREY
+786 WLDDEDGKAY

-804 AKDPE
+804 AQDPE
-809 EYQTYCAEYCFD
+809 EFTTFCAEYCFD

-830 DNKFNKILIAD
+830 NNKFNKILIAE
-841 QIAAIRLHKDCPK
+841 QLANIRIHKDSPK
-854 PEYGSLEYIFT
+854 PERGTLEYIFK
-865 NGQHTK
+865 NGQHSR
-871 ENISGIRW
+871 ENITGLRW
-879 IPSNFGDVQIIEHPL
+879 IKNNSGDVQIIEHPI
-894 WTKSYIDDDGNE
+894 WTQVSYDEEGNE
-906 VSYEKINNLY
+906 LKYEKMNGLY

-925 GGDDTSALTKDP
+925 GMEDTSALTKDP
-937 SSFCI
+937 SNFCI

-949 GLKDPQY
+949 GLKDPTY
-956 VAMYKARPN
+956 VAVYKARPN
-965 DIRDAYKTA
+965 DVRDAYKTA

-991 VSILSWAREK
+991 VSMLSWAREK
-1001 KYMNYFM
+1001 KYLNYFM
-1008 YRPIA
+1008 YRPVA

-1038 TDLIRDYVNDY
+1038 TDLIRDYVNDF
-1049 CHNIWFPDMLDELSR
+1049 CHNIWFEEMLDELSR

-1082 ELGDEDMMGITPKQ
+1082 ELGDEDMMGVTPRQ
-1096 TEVSDDSFQDFGY
+1096 VENTDDSFQDFGY
-1109 YIDPDTGYRK
+1109 YIDPETGYRRQ
-1119 FGVIPK
+1119 GIIPK
-1125 KITAKATIENTSYVN
+1125 KIKTIATINSISYDN
-1140 LGIRTSDPRFN
+1140 LGIRTSNPRGY

>member
-1 MEEVKKKRGRPR
+1 MAEEVKRKRGRPK

-30 PKEIQDMINKA
+30 PKEIQDMINKV
-41 HGVVEDPLKEA
+41 HGTVEDPMKEA
-52 IEAMKVIPV
+52 VESLKPQKIV
-61 EEIVEPP
+61 EEP
-68 KPELQIKETDTDEA
+68 KPVLEIKETDTDEA
-82 IIGKLRDS
+82 ILGKVRDQS
-90 NEWDVK
+90 GWDVK
-96 IGDHIEYFDANL
+96 KDDPIPYFDANL

-122 GLDFDPSW
+122 GLDFNPSW
-130 FTETRDAFIRTG
+130 FTEARDTFVRTG
-142 HYTQFRRNSRSWRAF
+142 HYTRFRRNSRSWRAF

-176 TGDHYF
+176 TGDHYY

-199 FGRKEIFPN
+199 MGRQEIFPN

-307 SHYEMRDGQK
+307 SHYEIRDGQK

-345 MFEECFGKGTKV
+345 MFEEC
-357 IMSDY
+357 
-362 TIKNIEDIQV
+362 
-372 GDFVLGLD
+372 
-380 GSPQEVMHTTQ
+380 
-391 GIDDLYQI
+391 
-399 HQKRGI
+399 
-405 DYIVNSKHKL
+405 
-415 YLEARPRTGGVPDK
+415 
-429 IVLETAPEYLELSNY
+429 
-444 KKRTTYGKSNQAI
+444 
-457 NNKKDLCDLDPYYLG
+457 
-472 LWLGN
+472 
-477 GWAESPNRV
+477 
-486 IVNTVKDIEIYN
+486 
-498 YVIDYFKSINLNP
+498 
-511 TISECSNTKQCVR
+511 
-524 ILGSTKEYTNILRQS
+524 
-539 YSKYSLINNKHIPKE
+539 
-554 VFYSTLDYKLKVL
+554 
-567 AGLIDTD
+567 
-574 GSLNKNLRYDIS
+574 
-586 QSRPELASQIA
+586 
-597 MLARSCGFEVQESIK
+597 
-612 VPKSGYG
+612 
-619 KGKTQ
+619 
-624 YILNIKGNIN
+624 
-634 TIPAKIKRKI
+634 
-644 STIERFNTTNSTGIE
+644 
-659 IKKLSIGEY
+659 
-668 YGITL
+668 
-673 KSYNSPTDNLF
+673 
-684 LLEDFTIVHNCGLWP
+684 GLWP

-725 GTGGETGAQMEGL
+725 GTGGESGPQMEGL

-759 SNEYAITS
+759 NGEYAITS

-773 RTIKETSLLDKRG
+773 RTIKELSLLDSRG
-786 WIDDNAGREY
+786 WLDDEDGKAY

-804 AKDPE
+804 AQDPE
-809 EYQTYCAEYCFD
+809 EFTTFCAEYCFD

-830 DNKFNKILIAD
+830 NNKFNKILIAE
-841 QIAAIRLHKDCPK
+841 QLANIRIHKDSPK
-854 PEYGSLEYIFT
+854 PERGTLEYIFK
-865 NGQHTK
+865 NGQHSR
-871 ENISGIRW
+871 ENITGLRW
-879 IPSNFGDVQIIEHPL
+879 IKNNSGDVQIIEHPI
-894 WTKSYIDDDGNE
+894 WTQVSYDEEGNE
-906 VSYEKINNLY
+906 LKYEKMNGLY

-925 GGDDTSALTKDP
+925 GMEDTSALTKDP
-937 SSFCI
+937 SNFCI

-949 GLKDPQY
+949 GLKDPTY

-965 DIRDAYKTA
+965 DVRDAYKTA

-991 VSILSWAREK
+991 VSMLSWAREK
-1001 KYMNYFM
+1001 KYLNYFM
-1008 YRPIA
+1008 YRPVA

-1038 TDLIRDYVNDY
+1038 TDLIRDYVNDF
-1049 CHNIWFPDMLDELSR
+1049 CHNIWFEEMLDELSR

-1082 ELGDEDMMGITPKQ
+1082 ELGDEDMMGVTPRQ
-1096 TEVSDDSFQDFGY
+1096 IENTDDSFQDFGY
-1109 YIDPDTGYRK
+1109 YIDPETGYRRQ
-1119 FGVIPK
+1119 GVIPK
-1125 KITAKATIENTSYVN
+1125 KIKTIATINSISYDN
-1140 LGIRTSDPRFN
+1140 LGIRTSNPRGY

>member
-1 MEEVKKKRGRPR
+1 MAEEVKRKRGRPK

-30 PKEIQDMINKA
+30 PKEIQDMINKV
-41 HGVVEDPLKEA
+41 HGTVEDPMKEA
-52 IEAMKVIPV
+52 VESLKPQKIV
-61 EEIVEPP
+61 EES
-68 KPELQIKETDTDEA
+68 KPILEIKETDTDEA
-82 IIGKLRDS
+82 ILGKVRDQS
-90 NEWDVK
+90 GWDVK
-96 IGDHIEYFDANL
+96 KDDPIPYFDANL

-122 GLDFDPSW
+122 GLDFNPSW
-130 FTETRDAFIRTG
+130 FTEARDIFVRTG
-142 HYTQFRRNSRSWRAF
+142 HYTRFRRNSRSWRAF

-176 TGDHYF
+176 TGDHYY

-199 FGRKEIFPN
+199 MGRQEIFPN

-307 SHYEMRDGQK
+307 SHYEIRDGQK

-345 MFEECFGKGTKV
+345 MFEEC
-357 IMSDY
+357 
-362 TIKNIEDIQV
+362 
-372 GDFVLGLD
+372 
-380 GSPQEVMHTTQ
+380 
-391 GIDDLYQI
+391 
-399 HQKRGI
+399 
-405 DYIVNSKHKL
+405 
-415 YLEARPRTGGVPDK
+415 
-429 IVLETAPEYLELSNY
+429 
-444 KKRTTYGKSNQAI
+444 
-457 NNKKDLCDLDPYYLG
+457 
-472 LWLGN
+472 
-477 GWAESPNRV
+477 
-486 IVNTVKDIEIYN
+486 
-498 YVIDYFKSINLNP
+498 
-511 TISECSNTKQCVR
+511 
-524 ILGSTKEYTNILRQS
+524 
-539 YSKYSLINNKHIPKE
+539 
-554 VFYSTLDYKLKVL
+554 
-567 AGLIDTD
+567 
-574 GSLNKNLRYDIS
+574 
-586 QSRPELASQIA
+586 
-597 MLARSCGFEVQESIK
+597 
-612 VPKSGYG
+612 
-619 KGKTQ
+619 
-624 YILNIKGNIN
+624 
-634 TIPAKIKRKI
+634 
-644 STIERFNTTNSTGIE
+644 
-659 IKKLSIGEY
+659 
-668 YGITL
+668 
-673 KSYNSPTDNLF
+673 
-684 LLEDFTIVHNCGLWP
+684 GLWP

-725 GTGGETGAQMEGL
+725 GTGGETGPQMEGL

-759 SNEYAITS
+759 NGEYAITS

-773 RTIKETSLLDKRG
+773 RTIKELSLLDSRG
-786 WIDDNAGREY
+786 WLDDEDGKAY

-804 AKDPE
+804 AQDPE
-809 EYQTYCAEYCFD
+809 EFTTFCAEYCFD

-830 DNKFNKILIAD
+830 NNKFNKILIAE
-841 QIAAIRLHKDCPK
+841 QLANIRIHKDSPK
-854 PEYGSLEYIFT
+854 PERGTLEYIFK
-865 NGQHTK
+865 NGQHSR
-871 ENISGIRW
+871 ENITGLRW
-879 IPSNFGDVQIIEHPL
+879 IKNNSGDVQIIEHPI
-894 WTKSYIDDDGNE
+894 WTQVSYDEEGNE
-906 VSYEKINNLY
+906 LKYEKMNGLY

-925 GGDDTSALTKDP
+925 GMEDTSALTKDP
-937 SSFCI
+937 SNFCI

-949 GLKDPQY
+949 GLKDPTY
-956 VAMYKARPN
+956 VAVYKARPN
-965 DIRDAYKTA
+965 DVRDAYKTA

-991 VSILSWAREK
+991 VSMLSWVREK
-1001 KYMNYFM
+1001 KYLNYFM
-1008 YRPIA
+1008 YRPVA

-1038 TDLIRDYVNDY
+1038 TDLIRDYVNDF
-1049 CHNIWFPDMLDELSR
+1049 CHNIWFEEMLDELSR

-1082 ELGDEDMMGITPKQ
+1082 ELGDEDMMGVTPRQ
-1096 TEVSDDSFQDFGY
+1096 IENTDDSFQDFGY
-1109 YIDPDTGYRK
+1109 YIDPETGYRRQ
-1119 FGVIPK
+1119 GVIPK
-1125 KITAKATIENTSYVN
+1125 KIKTIATINSISYDN
-1140 LGIRTSDPRFN
+1140 LGIRTSNPRGY

>member
-1 MEEVKKKRGRPR
+1 MAEEIKRKRGRPK

-30 PKEIQDMINKA
+30 PKEIQDIINKV
-41 HGVVEDPLKEA
+41 HGTVEDPMKEA
-52 IEAMKVIPV
+52 VESLKPQEVVKESNPV
-61 EEIVEPP
+61 LEI
-68 KPELQIKETDTDEA
+68 KDTDTDEA
-82 IIGKLRDS
+82 ILGKVRDQS
-90 NEWDVK
+90 GWDVK
-96 IGDHIEYFDANL
+96 KEDPIPYFDANL

-122 GLDFDPSW
+122 GLDFNPSW
-130 FTETRDAFIRTG
+130 FTEARDTFVRTG
-142 HYTQFRRNSRSWRAF
+142 HYTRFRRNSRSWRAF

-176 TGDHYF
+176 TGDHYY

-199 FGRKEIFPN
+199 MGRQEIFPN

-307 SHYEMRDGQK
+307 SHYEIRDGQK

-345 MFEECFGKGTKV
+345 MFEEC
-357 IMSDY
+357 
-362 TIKNIEDIQV
+362 
-372 GDFVLGLD
+372 
-380 GSPQEVMHTTQ
+380 
-391 GIDDLYQI
+391 
-399 HQKRGI
+399 
-405 DYIVNSKHKL
+405 
-415 YLEARPRTGGVPDK
+415 
-429 IVLETAPEYLELSNY
+429 
-444 KKRTTYGKSNQAI
+444 
-457 NNKKDLCDLDPYYLG
+457 
-472 LWLGN
+472 
-477 GWAESPNRV
+477 
-486 IVNTVKDIEIYN
+486 
-498 YVIDYFKSINLNP
+498 
-511 TISECSNTKQCVR
+511 
-524 ILGSTKEYTNILRQS
+524 
-539 YSKYSLINNKHIPKE
+539 
-554 VFYSTLDYKLKVL
+554 
-567 AGLIDTD
+567 
-574 GSLNKNLRYDIS
+574 
-586 QSRPELASQIA
+586 
-597 MLARSCGFEVQESIK
+597 
-612 VPKSGYG
+612 
-619 KGKTQ
+619 
-624 YILNIKGNIN
+624 
-634 TIPAKIKRKI
+634 
-644 STIERFNTTNSTGIE
+644 
-659 IKKLSIGEY
+659 
-668 YGITL
+668 
-673 KSYNSPTDNLF
+673 
-684 LLEDFTIVHNCGLWP
+684 GLWP

-725 GTGGETGAQMEGL
+725 GTGGETGPQMEGL

-759 SNEYAITS
+759 NGEYAITS

-773 RTIKETSLLDKRG
+773 RTIKELSLLDNRG
-786 WIDDNAGREY
+786 WLDDEDGKAY

-804 AKDPE
+804 AQDPE
-809 EYQTYCAEYCFD
+809 EFTTFCAEYCFD

-830 DNKFNKILIAD
+830 NNKFNKILIAE
-841 QIAAIRLHKDCPK
+841 QLANIRIHKDSPK
-854 PEYGSLEYIFT
+854 PERGTLEYIFK
-865 NGQHTK
+865 NGQHSR
-871 ENISGIRW
+871 ENITGLRW
-879 IPSNFGDVQIIEHPL
+879 IKNNNGDVQIIEHPI
-894 WTKSYIDDDGNE
+894 WTQVSYDEDGNE
-906 VSYEKINNLY
+906 LKYEKMNGLY

-925 GGDDTSALTKDP
+925 GMDDTSALTKDP
-937 SSFCI
+937 SNFCI

-949 GLKDPQY
+949 GLKDPTY
-956 VAMYKARPN
+956 VAIYKARPN
-965 DIRDAYKTA
+965 DVRDAYKTA

-991 VSILSWAREK
+991 VSMLSWAREK
-1001 KYMNYFM
+1001 KYLNYFM
-1008 YRPIA
+1008 YRPVA

-1038 TDLIRDYVNDY
+1038 TDLIRDYVNDF
-1049 CHNIWFPDMLDELSR
+1049 CHNIWFEEMLDELSR

-1082 ELGDEDMMGITPKQ
+1082 ELGDEDMMGVTPRQ
-1096 TEVSDDSFQDFGY
+1096 VENIDDSFQDFGY
-1109 YIDPDTGYRK
+1109 YIDPETGYRRQ
-1119 FGVIPK
+1119 GMIPK
-1125 KITAKATIENTSYVN
+1125 KIKTKATINSISYDN
-1140 LGIRTSDPRFN
+1140 LGIRTSNPRGY

>member
-1 MEEVKKKRGRPR
+1 MAEEVKRKRGRPK

-30 PKEIQDMINKA
+30 PKEIQDMINKV
-41 HGVVEDPLKEA
+41 HGTVEDPMKEA
-52 IEAMKVIPV
+52 VESLKPQKIV
-61 EEIVEPP
+61 EEP
-68 KPELQIKETDTDEA
+68 KPVLEIKETDTDEA
-82 IIGKLRDS
+82 ILGKVRDQS
-90 NEWDVK
+90 GWDVK
-96 IGDHIEYFDANL
+96 KDDPIPYFDANL

-122 GLDFDPSW
+122 GLDFNPSW
-130 FTETRDAFIRTG
+130 FTEARDTFVRTG
-142 HYTQFRRNSRSWRAF
+142 HYTRFRRNSRSWRAF

-176 TGDHYF
+176 TGDHYY

-199 FGRKEIFPN
+199 MGRQEIFPN

-307 SHYEMRDGQK
+307 SHYEIRDGQK

-345 MFEECFGKGTKV
+345 MFEEC
-357 IMSDY
+357 
-362 TIKNIEDIQV
+362 
-372 GDFVLGLD
+372 
-380 GSPQEVMHTTQ
+380 
-391 GIDDLYQI
+391 
-399 HQKRGI
+399 
-405 DYIVNSKHKL
+405 
-415 YLEARPRTGGVPDK
+415 
-429 IVLETAPEYLELSNY
+429 
-444 KKRTTYGKSNQAI
+444 
-457 NNKKDLCDLDPYYLG
+457 
-472 LWLGN
+472 
-477 GWAESPNRV
+477 
-486 IVNTVKDIEIYN
+486 
-498 YVIDYFKSINLNP
+498 
-511 TISECSNTKQCVR
+511 
-524 ILGSTKEYTNILRQS
+524 
-539 YSKYSLINNKHIPKE
+539 
-554 VFYSTLDYKLKVL
+554 
-567 AGLIDTD
+567 
-574 GSLNKNLRYDIS
+574 
-586 QSRPELASQIA
+586 
-597 MLARSCGFEVQESIK
+597 
-612 VPKSGYG
+612 
-619 KGKTQ
+619 
-624 YILNIKGNIN
+624 
-634 TIPAKIKRKI
+634 
-644 STIERFNTTNSTGIE
+644 
-659 IKKLSIGEY
+659 
-668 YGITL
+668 
-673 KSYNSPTDNLF
+673 
-684 LLEDFTIVHNCGLWP
+684 GLWP

-725 GTGGETGAQMEGL
+725 GTGGETGPQMEGL

-759 SNEYAITS
+759 NGEYAITS

-773 RTIKETSLLDKRG
+773 RTIKELSLLDSRG
-786 WIDDNAGREY
+786 WLDDEDGKAY

-804 AKDPE
+804 AQDPE
-809 EYQTYCAEYCFD
+809 EFTTFCAEYCFD

-830 DNKFNKILIAD
+830 NNKFNKILIAE
-841 QIAAIRLHKDCPK
+841 QLANIRIHKDSPK
-854 PEYGSLEYIFT
+854 PERGTLEYIFK
-865 NGQHTK
+865 NGQHSR
-871 ENISGIRW
+871 ENITGLRW
-879 IPSNFGDVQIIEHPL
+879 IKNNSGDVQIIEHPI
-894 WTKSYIDDDGNE
+894 WTQVSYDEGGNE
-906 VSYEKINNLY
+906 LKYEKMNGLY

-925 GGDDTSALTKDP
+925 GMEDTSALTKDP
-937 SSFCI
+937 SNFCI

-949 GLKDPQY
+949 GLKDPTY

-965 DIRDAYKTA
+965 DVRDAYKTA

-991 VSILSWAREK
+991 VSMLSWAREK
-1001 KYMNYFM
+1001 KYLNYFM
-1008 YRPIA
+1008 YRPVA

-1038 TDLIRDYVNDY
+1038 TDLIRDYVNDF
-1049 CHNIWFPDMLDELSR
+1049 CHNIWFEEMLDELSR

-1082 ELGDEDMMGITPKQ
+1082 ELGDEDMMGVTPRQ
-1096 TEVSDDSFQDFGY
+1096 IENTDDSFQDFGY
-1109 YIDPDTGYRK
+1109 YIDPETGYRRQ
-1119 FGVIPK
+1119 GVIPK
-1125 KITAKATIENTSYVN
+1125 KIKTIATINSISYDN
-1140 LGIRTSDPRFN
+1140 LGIRTSNPRGY

>member
-1 MEEVKKKRGRPR
+1 MAEEVKRKRGRPK

-30 PKEIQDMINKA
+30 PKEIQDMINKV
-41 HGVVEDPLKEA
+41 HGTVEDPMKEA
-52 IEAMKVIPV
+52 VESLKPQKIV
-61 EEIVEPP
+61 EEP
-68 KPELQIKETDTDEA
+68 KPVLEIKETDTDEA
-82 IIGKLRDS
+82 ILGKVRDQS
-90 NEWDVK
+90 GWDVK
-96 IGDHIEYFDANL
+96 KDDPIPYFDANL

-122 GLDFDPSW
+122 GLDFNPSW
-130 FTETRDAFIRTG
+130 FTEARDTFVRTG
-142 HYTQFRRNSRSWRAF
+142 HYTRFRRNSRSWRAF

-176 TGDHYF
+176 TGDHYY

-199 FGRKEIFPN
+199 MGRQEIFPN

-285 YNTDGGMAHLSQAK
+285 YNTDGGIAHLSQAK

-307 SHYEMRDGQK
+307 SHYEIRDGQK

-327 GIITD
+327 GIITNE
-332 KPGKLRGD
+332 PGKLRGD

-345 MFEECFGKGTKV
+345 MFEE
-357 IMSDY
+357 
-362 TIKNIEDIQV
+362 
-372 GDFVLGLD
+372 
-380 GSPQEVMHTTQ
+380 
-391 GIDDLYQI
+391 
-399 HQKRGI
+399 
-405 DYIVNSKHKL
+405 
-415 YLEARPRTGGVPDK
+415 
-429 IVLETAPEYLELSNY
+429 
-444 KKRTTYGKSNQAI
+444 
-457 NNKKDLCDLDPYYLG
+457 
-472 LWLGN
+472 
-477 GWAESPNRV
+477 
-486 IVNTVKDIEIYN
+486 
-498 YVIDYFKSINLNP
+498 
-511 TISECSNTKQCVR
+511 
-524 ILGSTKEYTNILRQS
+524 
-539 YSKYSLINNKHIPKE
+539 
-554 VFYSTLDYKLKVL
+554 
-567 AGLIDTD
+567 
-574 GSLNKNLRYDIS
+574 
-586 QSRPELASQIA
+586 
-597 MLARSCGFEVQESIK
+597 
-612 VPKSGYG
+612 
-619 KGKTQ
+619 
-624 YILNIKGNIN
+624 
-634 TIPAKIKRKI
+634 
-644 STIERFNTTNSTGIE
+644 
-659 IKKLSIGEY
+659 
-668 YGITL
+668 
-673 KSYNSPTDNLF
+673 
-684 LLEDFTIVHNCGLWP
+684 CGLWP

-725 GTGGETGAQMEGL
+725 GTGGETGPQMEGL

-759 SNEYAITS
+759 NGEYAITS

-773 RTIKETSLLDKRG
+773 RTIKELSLLDSRG
-786 WIDDNAGREY
+786 WLDDEDGKAY

-804 AKDPE
+804 AQDPKE
-809 EYQTYCAEYCFD
+809 FTTFCAEYCFD

-830 DNKFNKILIAD
+830 NNKFNKILIAE
-841 QIAAIRLHKDCPK
+841 QLANIRIHKDSPK
-854 PEYGSLEYIFT
+854 PERGTLEYIFK
-865 NGQHTK
+865 NGQHSR
-871 ENISGIRW
+871 ENITGLRW
-879 IPSNFGDVQIIEHPL
+879 IKNNSGDVQIIEHPI
-894 WTKSYIDDDGNE
+894 WTQVSYDEEGNE
-906 VSYEKINNLY
+906 LKYEKMNGLY

-925 GGDDTSALTKDP
+925 GMEDTSALTKDP
-937 SSFCI
+937 SNFCI

-949 GLKDPQY
+949 GLKDPTY

-965 DIRDAYKTA
+965 DVRDAYKTA

-991 VSILSWAREK
+991 VSMLSWAREK
-1001 KYMNYFM
+1001 KYLNYFM
-1008 YRPIA
+1008 YRPVA

-1038 TDLIRDYVNDY
+1038 TDLIRDYVNDF
-1049 CHNIWFPDMLDELSR
+1049 CHNIWFEEMLDELSR

-1082 ELGDEDMMGITPKQ
+1082 ELGDEDMMGVTPRQ
-1096 TEVSDDSFQDFGY
+1096 IENTDNSFQDFGY
-1109 YIDPDTGYRK
+1109 YIDPETGYRRQ
-1119 FGVIPK
+1119 GVIPK
-1125 KITAKATIENTSYVN
+1125 KIKTIATINSISYDN
-1140 LGIRTSDPRFN
+1140 LGIRTSNPRGY

>member
-1 MEEVKKKRGRPR
+1 MAEEIKRKRGRPK

-30 PKEIQDMINKA
+30 PKEIQDMINKV
-41 HGVVEDPLKEA
+41 HGTVEDPMKEA
-52 IEAMKVIPV
+52 V
-61 EEIVEPP
+61 ESLKPQEIVEES
-68 KPELQIKETDTDEA
+68 KPVLEIKETDTDEA
-82 IIGKLRDS
+82 ILGKVRDQS
-90 NEWDVK
+90 GWDVK
-96 IGDHIEYFDANL
+96 KDDPIPYFDANL

-122 GLDFDPSW
+122 GLDFNPSW
-130 FTETRDAFIRTG
+130 FTEARDTFVRTG
-142 HYTQFRRNSRSWRAF
+142 HYTRFRRNSRSWRAF

-176 TGDHYF
+176 TGDHYY

-199 FGRKEIFPN
+199 MGRQEIFPN

-307 SHYEMRDGQK
+307 SHYEIRDGQK

-345 MFEECFGKGTKV
+345 MFEEC
-357 IMSDY
+357 
-362 TIKNIEDIQV
+362 
-372 GDFVLGLD
+372 
-380 GSPQEVMHTTQ
+380 
-391 GIDDLYQI
+391 
-399 HQKRGI
+399 
-405 DYIVNSKHKL
+405 
-415 YLEARPRTGGVPDK
+415 
-429 IVLETAPEYLELSNY
+429 
-444 KKRTTYGKSNQAI
+444 
-457 NNKKDLCDLDPYYLG
+457 
-472 LWLGN
+472 
-477 GWAESPNRV
+477 
-486 IVNTVKDIEIYN
+486 
-498 YVIDYFKSINLNP
+498 
-511 TISECSNTKQCVR
+511 
-524 ILGSTKEYTNILRQS
+524 
-539 YSKYSLINNKHIPKE
+539 
-554 VFYSTLDYKLKVL
+554 
-567 AGLIDTD
+567 
-574 GSLNKNLRYDIS
+574 
-586 QSRPELASQIA
+586 
-597 MLARSCGFEVQESIK
+597 
-612 VPKSGYG
+612 
-619 KGKTQ
+619 
-624 YILNIKGNIN
+624 
-634 TIPAKIKRKI
+634 
-644 STIERFNTTNSTGIE
+644 
-659 IKKLSIGEY
+659 
-668 YGITL
+668 
-673 KSYNSPTDNLF
+673 
-684 LLEDFTIVHNCGLWP
+684 GLWP

-725 GTGGETGAQMEGL
+725 GTGGETGPQMEGL

-759 SNEYAITS
+759 NGEYAITS

-773 RTIKETSLLDKRG
+773 RTIKELSLLDSRG
-786 WIDDNAGREY
+786 WLDDEDGKAY

-804 AKDPE
+804 AQDPE
-809 EYQTYCAEYCFD
+809 EFTTFCAEYCFD

-830 DNKFNKILIAD
+830 NNKFNKILIAE
-841 QIAAIRLHKDCPK
+841 QLANIRIHKDSPK
-854 PEYGSLEYIFT
+854 PERGTLEYIFK
-865 NGQHTK
+865 NGQHSK
-871 ENISGIRW
+871 ENITGLRW
-879 IPSNFGDVQIIEHPL
+879 IKNNNGDVQIIEHPI
-894 WTKSYIDDDGNE
+894 WTQVSYDEEGNE
-906 VSYEKINNLY
+906 LKYEKMNGLY

-925 GGDDTSALTKDP
+925 GMEDTSALTKDP
-937 SSFCI
+937 SNFCI

-949 GLKDPQY
+949 GLKDPTY

-965 DIRDAYKTA
+965 DVRDAYKTA

-991 VSILSWAREK
+991 VSMLSWAREK
-1001 KYMNYFM
+1001 KYLNYFM
-1008 YRPIA
+1008 YRPVA

-1038 TDLIRDYVNDY
+1038 TDLIRDYVNDF
-1049 CHNIWFPDMLDELSR
+1049 CHNIWFEEMLDELSR

-1082 ELGDEDMMGITPKQ
+1082 ELGDEDMMGVTPRQ
-1096 TEVSDDSFQDFGY
+1096 VENTDDSFQDFGY
-1109 YIDPDTGYRK
+1109 YIDPETGYRRK
-1119 FGVIPK
+1119 GIIPK
-1125 KITAKATIENTSYVN
+1125 KIITKATINSISYDN
-1140 LGIRTSDPRFN
+1140 LGIRTSNPRGY

>member
-1 MEEVKKKRGRPR
+1 MAEEIKRKRGRPK

-30 PKEIQDMINKA
+30 PKEIQDMINKV
-41 HGVVEDPLKEA
+41 HGTVEDPMKEA
-52 IEAMKVIPV
+52 VESLKPQKIV
-61 EEIVEPP
+61 EES
-68 KPELQIKETDTDEA
+68 KPVLEIKETDTDEA
-82 IIGKLRDS
+82 ILGKVRDQS
-90 NEWDVK
+90 GWDVK
-96 IGDHIEYFDANL
+96 KEDPIPYFDANL

-122 GLDFDPSW
+122 GLDFNPSW
-130 FTETRDAFIRTG
+130 FTEARDTFVRTG
-142 HYTQFRRNSRSWRAF
+142 HYTRFRRNSRSWRAF

-176 TGDHYF
+176 TGDHYY

-199 FGRKEIFPN
+199 MGRQEIFPN

-307 SHYEMRDGQK
+307 SHYEIRDGQK

-345 MFEECFGKGTKV
+345 MFEEC
-357 IMSDY
+357 
-362 TIKNIEDIQV
+362 
-372 GDFVLGLD
+372 
-380 GSPQEVMHTTQ
+380 
-391 GIDDLYQI
+391 
-399 HQKRGI
+399 
-405 DYIVNSKHKL
+405 
-415 YLEARPRTGGVPDK
+415 
-429 IVLETAPEYLELSNY
+429 
-444 KKRTTYGKSNQAI
+444 
-457 NNKKDLCDLDPYYLG
+457 
-472 LWLGN
+472 
-477 GWAESPNRV
+477 
-486 IVNTVKDIEIYN
+486 
-498 YVIDYFKSINLNP
+498 
-511 TISECSNTKQCVR
+511 
-524 ILGSTKEYTNILRQS
+524 
-539 YSKYSLINNKHIPKE
+539 
-554 VFYSTLDYKLKVL
+554 
-567 AGLIDTD
+567 
-574 GSLNKNLRYDIS
+574 
-586 QSRPELASQIA
+586 
-597 MLARSCGFEVQESIK
+597 
-612 VPKSGYG
+612 
-619 KGKTQ
+619 
-624 YILNIKGNIN
+624 
-634 TIPAKIKRKI
+634 
-644 STIERFNTTNSTGIE
+644 
-659 IKKLSIGEY
+659 
-668 YGITL
+668 
-673 KSYNSPTDNLF
+673 
-684 LLEDFTIVHNCGLWP
+684 GLWP

-710 LVGQIGRQWGLRLMG
+710 LVGQIGKQWGLRLMG
-725 GTGGETGAQMEGL
+725 GTGGETGPQMEGL

-759 SNEYAITS
+759 NGEYAITS

-773 RTIKETSLLDKRG
+773 RTIKELSLLDSRG
-786 WIDDNAGREY
+786 WLDDEDGKAY

-804 AKDPE
+804 AQDPE
-809 EYQTYCAEYCFD
+809 EFTTFCAEYCFD

-830 DNKFNKILIAD
+830 NNKFNKILIAE
-841 QIAAIRLHKDCPK
+841 QLANIRIHKDSPK
-854 PEYGSLEYIFT
+854 PERGTLEYIFK
-865 NGQHTK
+865 NGQHSR
-871 ENISGIRW
+871 ENITGLRW
-879 IPSNFGDVQIIEHPL
+879 IKNNTGDVQIIEHPI
-894 WTKSYIDDDGNE
+894 WTQVSYDEEGNE
-906 VSYEKINNLY
+906 LKYEKMNGLY

-925 GGDDTSALTKDP
+925 GMEDTSALTKDP
-937 SSFCI
+937 SNFCI

-949 GLKDPQY
+949 GLKDPTY

-965 DIRDAYKTA
+965 DVRDAYKTA

-991 VSILSWAREK
+991 VSMLSWAREK
-1001 KYMNYFM
+1001 KYLNYFM
-1008 YRPIA
+1008 YRPVA

-1038 TDLIRDYVNDY
+1038 TDLIRDYVNDF
-1049 CHNIWFPDMLDELSR
+1049 CHNIWFEEMLDELSR

-1082 ELGDEDMMGITPKQ
+1082 ELGDEDMMGVTPRQ
-1096 TEVSDDSFQDFGY
+1096 VENTDDSFQDFGY
-1109 YIDPDTGYRK
+1109 YIDPETGYRRK
-1119 FGVIPK
+1119 GIIPK
-1125 KITAKATIENTSYVN
+1125 KIITKATINSISYDN
-1140 LGIRTSDPRFN
+1140 LGIRTSNPRGY

>member
-1 MEEVKKKRGRPR
+1 MAEEIKRKRGRPK

-30 PKEIQDMINKA
+30 PKEIQDIINKV
-41 HGVVEDPLKEA
+41 HGTVEDPMKEA
-52 IEAMKVIPV
+52 VESLKPQKVV
-61 EEIVEPP
+61 EES
-68 KPELQIKETDTDEA
+68 KPVLEIKETDTDEA
-82 IIGKLRDS
+82 ILGKIRDQS
-90 NEWDVK
+90 GWDVK
-96 IGDHIEYFDANL
+96 KEDPIPYFDANL

-122 GLDFDPSW
+122 GLDFNPSW
-130 FTETRDAFIRTG
+130 FTEARDTFVRTG
-142 HYTQFRRNSRSWRAF
+142 HYTRFRRNSRSWRAF

-176 TGDHYF
+176 TGDHYY

-199 FGRKEIFPN
+199 MGRQEIFPN

-307 SHYEMRDGQK
+307 SHYEIRDGQK

-345 MFEECFGKGTKV
+345 MFEEC
-357 IMSDY
+357 
-362 TIKNIEDIQV
+362 
-372 GDFVLGLD
+372 
-380 GSPQEVMHTTQ
+380 
-391 GIDDLYQI
+391 
-399 HQKRGI
+399 
-405 DYIVNSKHKL
+405 
-415 YLEARPRTGGVPDK
+415 
-429 IVLETAPEYLELSNY
+429 
-444 KKRTTYGKSNQAI
+444 
-457 NNKKDLCDLDPYYLG
+457 
-472 LWLGN
+472 
-477 GWAESPNRV
+477 
-486 IVNTVKDIEIYN
+486 
-498 YVIDYFKSINLNP
+498 
-511 TISECSNTKQCVR
+511 
-524 ILGSTKEYTNILRQS
+524 
-539 YSKYSLINNKHIPKE
+539 
-554 VFYSTLDYKLKVL
+554 
-567 AGLIDTD
+567 
-574 GSLNKNLRYDIS
+574 
-586 QSRPELASQIA
+586 
-597 MLARSCGFEVQESIK
+597 
-612 VPKSGYG
+612 
-619 KGKTQ
+619 
-624 YILNIKGNIN
+624 
-634 TIPAKIKRKI
+634 
-644 STIERFNTTNSTGIE
+644 
-659 IKKLSIGEY
+659 
-668 YGITL
+668 
-673 KSYNSPTDNLF
+673 
-684 LLEDFTIVHNCGLWP
+684 GLWP

-725 GTGGETGAQMEGL
+725 GTGGETGPQMEGL

-759 SNEYAITS
+759 NGEYAITS

-773 RTIKETSLLDKRG
+773 RTIKELSLLDNRG
-786 WIDDNAGREY
+786 WLDDEDGKAY

-804 AKDPE
+804 AQDPE
-809 EYQTYCAEYCFD
+809 EFTTFCAEYCFD

-830 DNKFNKILIAD
+830 NNKFNKILIAE
-841 QIAAIRLHKDCPK
+841 QLANIRIHKDSPK
-854 PEYGSLEYIFT
+854 PERGTLEYIFK
-865 NGQHTK
+865 NGQHSR
-871 ENISGIRW
+871 ENITGLRW
-879 IPSNFGDVQIIEHPL
+879 IKNNSGDVQIIEHPI
-894 WTKSYIDDDGNE
+894 WTQTSYDEDGNE
-906 VSYEKINNLY
+906 LKYEKMNGLY

-925 GGDDTSALTKDP
+925 GMEDTSALTKDP

-949 GLKDPQY
+949 GLKDPTY

-965 DIRDAYKTA
+965 DVRDAYKTA

-991 VSILSWAREK
+991 VSMLSWAREK
-1001 KYMNYFM
+1001 KYLNYFM
-1008 YRPIA
+1008 YRPVA

-1038 TDLIRDYVNDY
+1038 TDLIRDYVNDF
-1049 CHNIWFPDMLDELSR
+1049 CHNIWFEKMLDELSR

-1082 ELGDEDMMGITPKQ
+1082 ELGDEDMMGVTPRQ
-1096 TEVSDDSFQDFGY
+1096 VENIDDSFQDFGY
-1109 YIDPDTGYRK
+1109 YIDPETGYRRQ
-1119 FGVIPK
+1119 GMIPK
-1125 KITAKATIENTSYVN
+1125 KIKTKAIINSISYDN
-1140 LGIRTSDPRFN
+1140 LGIRTSNPRGY

>member
-1 MEEVKKKRGRPR
+1 MAEEIKRKRGRPK

-30 PKEIQDMINKA
+30 PKEIQDIINKV
-41 HGVVEDPLKEA
+41 HGTVEDPMKEA
-52 IEAMKVIPV
+52 VESLKPQEVVKESNPV
-61 EEIVEPP
+61 LEI
-68 KPELQIKETDTDEA
+68 KDTDTDEA
-82 IIGKLRDS
+82 ILGKVRDQS
-90 NEWDVK
+90 GWDVK
-96 IGDHIEYFDANL
+96 KEDPIPYFDANL

-122 GLDFDPSW
+122 GLDFNPSW
-130 FTETRDAFIRTG
+130 FTEARDTFVRTG
-142 HYTQFRRNSRSWRAF
+142 HYTRFRRNSRSWRAF

-176 TGDHYF
+176 TGDHYY

-199 FGRKEIFPN
+199 MGRQEIFPN

-307 SHYEMRDGQK
+307 SHYEIRDGQK

-345 MFEECFGKGTKV
+345 MFEEC
-357 IMSDY
+357 
-362 TIKNIEDIQV
+362 
-372 GDFVLGLD
+372 
-380 GSPQEVMHTTQ
+380 
-391 GIDDLYQI
+391 
-399 HQKRGI
+399 
-405 DYIVNSKHKL
+405 
-415 YLEARPRTGGVPDK
+415 
-429 IVLETAPEYLELSNY
+429 
-444 KKRTTYGKSNQAI
+444 
-457 NNKKDLCDLDPYYLG
+457 
-472 LWLGN
+472 
-477 GWAESPNRV
+477 
-486 IVNTVKDIEIYN
+486 
-498 YVIDYFKSINLNP
+498 
-511 TISECSNTKQCVR
+511 
-524 ILGSTKEYTNILRQS
+524 
-539 YSKYSLINNKHIPKE
+539 
-554 VFYSTLDYKLKVL
+554 
-567 AGLIDTD
+567 
-574 GSLNKNLRYDIS
+574 
-586 QSRPELASQIA
+586 
-597 MLARSCGFEVQESIK
+597 
-612 VPKSGYG
+612 
-619 KGKTQ
+619 
-624 YILNIKGNIN
+624 
-634 TIPAKIKRKI
+634 
-644 STIERFNTTNSTGIE
+644 
-659 IKKLSIGEY
+659 
-668 YGITL
+668 
-673 KSYNSPTDNLF
+673 
-684 LLEDFTIVHNCGLWP
+684 GLWP

-725 GTGGETGAQMEGL
+725 GTGGETGPQMEGL

-759 SNEYAITS
+759 NGEYAITS

-773 RTIKETSLLDKRG
+773 RTIKELSLLDNRG
-786 WIDDNAGREY
+786 WLDDEDGKAY

-804 AKDPE
+804 AQDPE
-809 EYQTYCAEYCFD
+809 EFTTFCAEYCFD

-830 DNKFNKILIAD
+830 NNKFNKILIAE
-841 QIAAIRLHKDCPK
+841 QLANIRIHKDSPK
-854 PEYGSLEYIFT
+854 PERGTLEYIFK
-865 NGQHTK
+865 NGQHSR
-871 ENISGIRW
+871 ENITGLRW
-879 IPSNFGDVQIIEHPL
+879 IKNNNGGVQIIEHPI
-894 WTKSYIDDDGNE
+894 WTQVSYDEDGNE
-906 VSYEKINNLY
+906 LKYEKMNGLY

-925 GGDDTSALTKDP
+925 GMDDTSALTKDP
-937 SSFCI
+937 SNFCI

-949 GLKDPQY
+949 GLKDPTY
-956 VAMYKARPN
+956 VAIYKARPN
-965 DIRDAYKTA
+965 DVRDAYKTA

-991 VSILSWAREK
+991 VSMLSWAREK
-1001 KYMNYFM
+1001 KYLNYFM
-1008 YRPIA
+1008 YRPVA

-1038 TDLIRDYVNDY
+1038 TDLIRDYVNDF
-1049 CHNIWFPDMLDELSR
+1049 CHNIWFEEMLDELSR

-1082 ELGDEDMMGITPKQ
+1082 ELGDEDMMGVTPRQ
-1096 TEVSDDSFQDFGY
+1096 VENIDDSFQDFGY
-1109 YIDPDTGYRK
+1109 YIDPETGYRRQ
-1119 FGVIPK
+1119 GMIPK
-1125 KITAKATIENTSYVN
+1125 KIKTKATINSISYDN
-1140 LGIRTSDPRFN
+1140 LGIRTSNPRGY

>member
-1 MEEVKKKRGRPR
+1 MAEEIKRKRGRPK

-30 PKEIQDMINKA
+30 PKEIQDMINKV
-41 HGVVEDPLKEA
+41 HGTVEDPMKEA
-52 IEAMKVIPV
+52 VESLKPQKIV
-61 EEIVEPP
+61 EEPRPVLE
-68 KPELQIKETDTDEA
+68 IKETDTDEA
-82 IIGKLRDS
+82 ILGKVRDQS
-90 NEWDVK
+90 GWDVK
-96 IGDHIEYFDANL
+96 KDDPIPYFDANL

-122 GLDFDPSW
+122 GLDFNPSW
-130 FTETRDAFIRTG
+130 FTEARDTFVRTG
-142 HYTQFRRNSRSWRAF
+142 HYTRFRRNSRSWRAF

-176 TGDHYF
+176 TGDHYY

-199 FGRKEIFPN
+199 MGRQEIFPN

-307 SHYEMRDGQK
+307 SHYEIRDGQK

-345 MFEECFGKGTKV
+345 MFEEC
-357 IMSDY
+357 
-362 TIKNIEDIQV
+362 
-372 GDFVLGLD
+372 
-380 GSPQEVMHTTQ
+380 
-391 GIDDLYQI
+391 
-399 HQKRGI
+399 
-405 DYIVNSKHKL
+405 
-415 YLEARPRTGGVPDK
+415 
-429 IVLETAPEYLELSNY
+429 
-444 KKRTTYGKSNQAI
+444 
-457 NNKKDLCDLDPYYLG
+457 
-472 LWLGN
+472 
-477 GWAESPNRV
+477 
-486 IVNTVKDIEIYN
+486 
-498 YVIDYFKSINLNP
+498 
-511 TISECSNTKQCVR
+511 
-524 ILGSTKEYTNILRQS
+524 
-539 YSKYSLINNKHIPKE
+539 
-554 VFYSTLDYKLKVL
+554 
-567 AGLIDTD
+567 
-574 GSLNKNLRYDIS
+574 
-586 QSRPELASQIA
+586 
-597 MLARSCGFEVQESIK
+597 
-612 VPKSGYG
+612 
-619 KGKTQ
+619 
-624 YILNIKGNIN
+624 
-634 TIPAKIKRKI
+634 
-644 STIERFNTTNSTGIE
+644 
-659 IKKLSIGEY
+659 
-668 YGITL
+668 
-673 KSYNSPTDNLF
+673 
-684 LLEDFTIVHNCGLWP
+684 GLWP

-725 GTGGETGAQMEGL
+725 GTGGETGPQMEGL

-759 SNEYAITS
+759 NGEYAITS

-773 RTIKETSLLDKRG
+773 RTIKELSLLDSRG
-786 WIDDNAGREY
+786 WLDDEDGKAY

-804 AKDPE
+804 AQDPE
-809 EYQTYCAEYCFD
+809 EFTTFCAEYCFD

-830 DNKFNKILIAD
+830 NNKFNKILIAE
-841 QIAAIRLHKDCPK
+841 QLANIRIHKDSPK
-854 PEYGSLEYIFT
+854 PERGTLEYIFK
-865 NGQHTK
+865 NGQHSR
-871 ENISGIRW
+871 ENITGLRW
-879 IPSNFGDVQIIEHPL
+879 IKNNSGDVQIIEHPI
-894 WTKSYIDDDGNE
+894 WTQVSYDEEGNE
-906 VSYEKINNLY
+906 LKYEKMNGLY

-925 GGDDTSALTKDP
+925 GMEDTSALTKDP
-937 SSFCI
+937 SNFCI

-949 GLKDPQY
+949 GLKDPTY

-965 DIRDAYKTA
+965 DVRDAYKTA

-991 VSILSWAREK
+991 VSMLSWAREK
-1001 KYMNYFM
+1001 KYLNYFM
-1008 YRPIA
+1008 YRPVA

-1038 TDLIRDYVNDY
+1038 TDLIRDYVNDF
-1049 CHNIWFPDMLDELSR
+1049 CHNIWFEEMLDELSR

-1082 ELGDEDMMGITPKQ
+1082 ELGDEDMMGVTPRQ
-1096 TEVSDDSFQDFGY
+1096 IENTDDSFQDFGY
-1109 YIDPDTGYRK
+1109 YIDPETGYRRQ
-1119 FGVIPK
+1119 GVIPK
-1125 KITAKATIENTSYVN
+1125 KIKTIATINSISYDN
-1140 LGIRTSDPRFN
+1140 LGIRTSNPRGY

>member
-1 MEEVKKKRGRPR
+1 MAEEVKRKRGRPK

-30 PKEIQDMINKA
+30 PKEIQDMINKV
-41 HGVVEDPLKEA
+41 HGTVEDPMKEA
-52 IEAMKVIPV
+52 VESLKPQKIV
-61 EEIVEPP
+61 EET
-68 KPELQIKETDTDEA
+68 KPVLEIKETDTDEA
-82 IIGKLRDS
+82 ILGKVRDQS
-90 NEWDVK
+90 GWDVK
-96 IGDHIEYFDANL
+96 KDDPIPYFDANL

-122 GLDFDPSW
+122 GLDFNPSW
-130 FTETRDAFIRTG
+130 FTEARDTFVRTG
-142 HYTQFRRNSRSWRAF
+142 HYTRFRRNSRSWRAF

-176 TGDHYF
+176 TGDHYY

-199 FGRKEIFPN
+199 MGRQESFPN

-307 SHYEMRDGQK
+307 SHYEIRDGQK

-345 MFEECFGKGTKV
+345 MFEEC
-357 IMSDY
+357 
-362 TIKNIEDIQV
+362 
-372 GDFVLGLD
+372 
-380 GSPQEVMHTTQ
+380 
-391 GIDDLYQI
+391 
-399 HQKRGI
+399 
-405 DYIVNSKHKL
+405 
-415 YLEARPRTGGVPDK
+415 
-429 IVLETAPEYLELSNY
+429 
-444 KKRTTYGKSNQAI
+444 
-457 NNKKDLCDLDPYYLG
+457 
-472 LWLGN
+472 
-477 GWAESPNRV
+477 
-486 IVNTVKDIEIYN
+486 
-498 YVIDYFKSINLNP
+498 
-511 TISECSNTKQCVR
+511 
-524 ILGSTKEYTNILRQS
+524 
-539 YSKYSLINNKHIPKE
+539 
-554 VFYSTLDYKLKVL
+554 
-567 AGLIDTD
+567 
-574 GSLNKNLRYDIS
+574 
-586 QSRPELASQIA
+586 
-597 MLARSCGFEVQESIK
+597 
-612 VPKSGYG
+612 
-619 KGKTQ
+619 
-624 YILNIKGNIN
+624 
-634 TIPAKIKRKI
+634 
-644 STIERFNTTNSTGIE
+644 
-659 IKKLSIGEY
+659 
-668 YGITL
+668 
-673 KSYNSPTDNLF
+673 
-684 LLEDFTIVHNCGLWP
+684 GLWP

-725 GTGGETGAQMEGL
+725 GTGGETGPQMEGL

-759 SNEYAITS
+759 NGEYAITS

-773 RTIKETSLLDKRG
+773 RTIKELSLLDSRG
-786 WIDDNAGREY
+786 WLDDEDGKAY

-804 AKDPE
+804 AQDPE
-809 EYQTYCAEYCFD
+809 EFTTFCAEYCFD

-830 DNKFNKILIAD
+830 NNKFNKILIAE
-841 QIAAIRLHKDCPK
+841 QLANIRIHKDSPK
-854 PEYGSLEYIFT
+854 PERGTLEYIFK
-865 NGQHTK
+865 NGQHSR
-871 ENISGIRW
+871 ENITGLRW
-879 IPSNFGDVQIIEHPL
+879 IKNNSGDVQIIEHPI
-894 WTKSYIDDDGNE
+894 WTQVSYDEEGNE
-906 VSYEKINNLY
+906 LKYEKMNGLY

-925 GGDDTSALTKDP
+925 GMEDTSALTKDP
-937 SSFCI
+937 SNFCI

-949 GLKDPQY
+949 GLKDPTY

-965 DIRDAYKTA
+965 DVRDAYKTA

-991 VSILSWAREK
+991 VSMLSWAREK
-1001 KYMNYFM
+1001 KYLNYFM
-1008 YRPIA
+1008 YRPVA

-1038 TDLIRDYVNDY
+1038 TDLIRDYVNDF
-1049 CHNIWFPDMLDELSR
+1049 CHNIWFEEMLDELSR

-1082 ELGDEDMMGITPKQ
+1082 ELGDEDMMGVTPRQ
-1096 TEVSDDSFQDFGY
+1096 IENTDDSFQDFGY
-1109 YIDPDTGYRK
+1109 YIDPETGYRRQ
-1119 FGVIPK
+1119 GVIPK
-1125 KITAKATIENTSYVN
+1125 KIKTIATINSISYDN
-1140 LGIRTSDPRFN
+1140 LGIRTSNPRGY

>member
-1 MEEVKKKRGRPR
+1 MAKEIKRKRGRPK

-30 PKEIQDMINKA
+30 PKEIQDMINKV
-41 HGVVEDPLKEA
+41 HGTVEDPMKEA
-52 IEAMKVIPV
+52 VESLKPQKIV
-61 EEIVEPP
+61 EEP
-68 KPELQIKETDTDEA
+68 KPVLEIKETDTDEA
-82 IIGKLRDS
+82 ILGKVRDQS
-90 NEWDVK
+90 GWDVK
-96 IGDHIEYFDANL
+96 KDDPIPYFDANL

-122 GLDFDPSW
+122 GLDFNPSW
-130 FTETRDAFIRTG
+130 FTEARDTFVRTG
-142 HYTQFRRNSRSWRAF
+142 HYTRFRRNSRSWRAF

-176 TGDHYF
+176 TGDHYY

-199 FGRKEIFPN
+199 MGRQEIFPN

-307 SHYEMRDGQK
+307 SHYEIRDGQK

-345 MFEECFGKGTKV
+345 MFEEC
-357 IMSDY
+357 
-362 TIKNIEDIQV
+362 
-372 GDFVLGLD
+372 
-380 GSPQEVMHTTQ
+380 
-391 GIDDLYQI
+391 
-399 HQKRGI
+399 
-405 DYIVNSKHKL
+405 
-415 YLEARPRTGGVPDK
+415 
-429 IVLETAPEYLELSNY
+429 
-444 KKRTTYGKSNQAI
+444 
-457 NNKKDLCDLDPYYLG
+457 
-472 LWLGN
+472 
-477 GWAESPNRV
+477 
-486 IVNTVKDIEIYN
+486 
-498 YVIDYFKSINLNP
+498 
-511 TISECSNTKQCVR
+511 
-524 ILGSTKEYTNILRQS
+524 
-539 YSKYSLINNKHIPKE
+539 
-554 VFYSTLDYKLKVL
+554 
-567 AGLIDTD
+567 
-574 GSLNKNLRYDIS
+574 
-586 QSRPELASQIA
+586 
-597 MLARSCGFEVQESIK
+597 
-612 VPKSGYG
+612 
-619 KGKTQ
+619 
-624 YILNIKGNIN
+624 
-634 TIPAKIKRKI
+634 
-644 STIERFNTTNSTGIE
+644 
-659 IKKLSIGEY
+659 
-668 YGITL
+668 
-673 KSYNSPTDNLF
+673 
-684 LLEDFTIVHNCGLWP
+684 GLWP

-725 GTGGETGAQMEGL
+725 GTGGETGPQMEGL

-759 SNEYAITS
+759 NGEYAITS

-773 RTIKETSLLDKRG
+773 RTIKELSLLDSRG
-786 WIDDNAGREY
+786 WLDDEDGKAY

-804 AKDPE
+804 AQDPE
-809 EYQTYCAEYCFD
+809 EFTTFCAEYCFD

-830 DNKFNKILIAD
+830 NNKFNKILIAE
-841 QIAAIRLHKDCPK
+841 QLANIRIHKDSPK
-854 PEYGSLEYIFT
+854 PERGTLEYIFK
-865 NGQHTK
+865 NGQHSR
-871 ENISGIRW
+871 ENITGLRW
-879 IPSNFGDVQIIEHPL
+879 IKNNNGDVQIMEHPI
-894 WTKSYIDDDGNE
+894 WTQVSYDEEGNE
-906 VSYEKINNLY
+906 LKYEKINGLY

-925 GGDDTSALTKDP
+925 GMEDTSALTKDP
-937 SSFCI
+937 SNFCI

-949 GLKDPQY
+949 GLKDPTY
-956 VAMYKARPN
+956 VAVYKARPN
-965 DIRDAYKTA
+965 DVRDAYKTA

-991 VSILSWAREK
+991 VSMLSWAREK
-1001 KYMNYFM
+1001 KYLNYFM
-1008 YRPIA
+1008 YRPVA

-1038 TDLIRDYVNDY
+1038 TDLIRDYVNDF
-1049 CHNIWFPDMLDELSR
+1049 CHNIWFEEMLDELSR

-1082 ELGDEDMMGITPKQ
+1082 ELGDEDMMGVTPRQ
-1096 TEVSDDSFQDFGY
+1096 VENTDDSFQDFGY
-1109 YIDPDTGYRK
+1109 YIDPETGYRRQ
-1119 FGVIPK
+1119 GVIPK
-1125 KITAKATIENTSYVN
+1125 KVKTIATINSISYDN
-1140 LGIRTSDPRFN
+1140 LGIRTSNPRGY

>member
-1 MEEVKKKRGRPR
+1 MAEEIKRKRGRPK

-30 PKEIQDMINKA
+30 PKEIQDMINKV
-41 HGVVEDPLKEA
+41 HGTVEDPMKEA
-52 IEAMKVIPV
+52 IESLKPQEII
-61 EEIVEPP
+61 EEP
-68 KPELQIKETDTDEA
+68 KPVLEIKETDSDEA
-82 IIGKLRDS
+82 ILGKVRDQS
-90 NEWDVK
+90 GWDVK
-96 IGDHIEYFDANL
+96 KDDPIPYFDANL

-122 GLDFDPSW
+122 GLDFNPSW
-130 FTETRDAFIRTG
+130 FTEARDTFVRTG
-142 HYTQFRRNSRSWRAF
+142 HYTRFRRNSRSWRAF

-176 TGDHYF
+176 TGDHYY

-199 FGRKEIFPN
+199 MGRQEIFPN

-307 SHYEMRDGQK
+307 SHYEIRDGQK

-345 MFEECFGKGTKV
+345 MFEEC
-357 IMSDY
+357 
-362 TIKNIEDIQV
+362 
-372 GDFVLGLD
+372 
-380 GSPQEVMHTTQ
+380 
-391 GIDDLYQI
+391 
-399 HQKRGI
+399 
-405 DYIVNSKHKL
+405 
-415 YLEARPRTGGVPDK
+415 
-429 IVLETAPEYLELSNY
+429 
-444 KKRTTYGKSNQAI
+444 
-457 NNKKDLCDLDPYYLG
+457 
-472 LWLGN
+472 
-477 GWAESPNRV
+477 
-486 IVNTVKDIEIYN
+486 
-498 YVIDYFKSINLNP
+498 
-511 TISECSNTKQCVR
+511 
-524 ILGSTKEYTNILRQS
+524 
-539 YSKYSLINNKHIPKE
+539 
-554 VFYSTLDYKLKVL
+554 
-567 AGLIDTD
+567 
-574 GSLNKNLRYDIS
+574 
-586 QSRPELASQIA
+586 
-597 MLARSCGFEVQESIK
+597 
-612 VPKSGYG
+612 
-619 KGKTQ
+619 
-624 YILNIKGNIN
+624 
-634 TIPAKIKRKI
+634 
-644 STIERFNTTNSTGIE
+644 
-659 IKKLSIGEY
+659 
-668 YGITL
+668 
-673 KSYNSPTDNLF
+673 
-684 LLEDFTIVHNCGLWP
+684 GLWP

-725 GTGGETGAQMEGL
+725 GTGGETGPQMEGL

-759 SNEYAITS
+759 NGEYAITS

-773 RTIKETSLLDKRG
+773 RTIKELSLLDNRG
-786 WIDDNAGREY
+786 WLDDEDGKAY

-804 AKDPE
+804 AQDPKE
-809 EYQTYCAEYCFD
+809 FTTFCAEYCFD

-830 DNKFNKILIAD
+830 NNKFNKILIAE
-841 QIAAIRLHKDCPK
+841 QLANIRIHKDSPK
-854 PEYGSLEYIFT
+854 PEKGTLEYIFK
-865 NGQHTK
+865 NGQHSK
-871 ENISGIRW
+871 ENITGLRW
-879 IPSNFGDVQIIEHPL
+879 IKSSTGDVQILEHPI
-894 WTKSYIDDDGNE
+894 WTQVSYDDEGNE
-906 VSYEKINNLY
+906 LKYEKMSGLY

-925 GGDDTSALTKDP
+925 GMDDTSALTKDP
-937 SSFCI
+937 SNFCI

-949 GLKDPQY
+949 GLKNPTY

-965 DIRDAYKTA
+965 DVRDAYKTA

-991 VSILSWAREK
+991 VSMLSWAREK
-1001 KYMNYFM
+1001 KYLNYFM
-1008 YRPIA
+1008 YRPVA

-1038 TDLIRDYVNDY
+1038 TDLIRDYVNDF
-1049 CHNIWFPDMLDELSR
+1049 CQDIWFEEMLDELSR

-1082 ELGDEDMMGITPKQ
+1082 ELGDEDMMGVTPRQ
-1096 TEVSDDSFQDFGY
+1096 VESTDDSFQDFGY
-1109 YIDPDTGYRK
+1109 YIDPETGYRRK
-1119 FGVIPK
+1119 GMIPK
-1125 KITAKATIENTSYVN
+1125 KIITKAIINSISYDN
-1140 LGIRTSDPRFN
+1140 LGIRTSNPRGY

>member
-1 MEEVKKKRGRPR
+1 MAEEIKRKRGRPK

-30 PKEIQDMINKA
+30 PKEIQDMINKV
-41 HGVVEDPLKEA
+41 HGTVEDPMKEA
-52 IEAMKVIPV
+52 V
-61 EEIVEPP
+61 ESLKPQEIVEES
-68 KPELQIKETDTDEA
+68 KPVLEIKETDTDEA
-82 IIGKLRDS
+82 ILGKVRDQS
-90 NEWDVK
+90 GWDVK
-96 IGDHIEYFDANL
+96 KEDPIPYFDANL

-122 GLDFDPSW
+122 GLDFNPSW
-130 FTETRDAFIRTG
+130 FTEARDTFIRTG
-142 HYTQFRRNSRSWRAF
+142 HYTRFRRNSRSWRAF

-176 TGDHYF
+176 TGDHYY

-199 FGRKEIFPN
+199 MGRQEIFPN

-307 SHYEMRDGQK
+307 SHYEIRDGQK

-345 MFEECFGKGTKV
+345 MFEEC
-357 IMSDY
+357 
-362 TIKNIEDIQV
+362 
-372 GDFVLGLD
+372 
-380 GSPQEVMHTTQ
+380 
-391 GIDDLYQI
+391 
-399 HQKRGI
+399 
-405 DYIVNSKHKL
+405 
-415 YLEARPRTGGVPDK
+415 
-429 IVLETAPEYLELSNY
+429 
-444 KKRTTYGKSNQAI
+444 
-457 NNKKDLCDLDPYYLG
+457 
-472 LWLGN
+472 
-477 GWAESPNRV
+477 
-486 IVNTVKDIEIYN
+486 
-498 YVIDYFKSINLNP
+498 
-511 TISECSNTKQCVR
+511 
-524 ILGSTKEYTNILRQS
+524 
-539 YSKYSLINNKHIPKE
+539 
-554 VFYSTLDYKLKVL
+554 
-567 AGLIDTD
+567 
-574 GSLNKNLRYDIS
+574 
-586 QSRPELASQIA
+586 
-597 MLARSCGFEVQESIK
+597 
-612 VPKSGYG
+612 
-619 KGKTQ
+619 
-624 YILNIKGNIN
+624 
-634 TIPAKIKRKI
+634 
-644 STIERFNTTNSTGIE
+644 
-659 IKKLSIGEY
+659 
-668 YGITL
+668 
-673 KSYNSPTDNLF
+673 
-684 LLEDFTIVHNCGLWP
+684 GLWP

-725 GTGGETGAQMEGL
+725 GTGGETGPQMEGL

-759 SNEYAITS
+759 NGEYAITS

-773 RTIKETSLLDKRG
+773 RTIKELSLLDSRG
-786 WIDDNAGREY
+786 WLDDEDGKAY

-804 AKDPE
+804 AQDPE
-809 EYQTYCAEYCFD
+809 EFTTFCAEYCFD

-830 DNKFNKILIAD
+830 NNKFNKILIAE
-841 QIAAIRLHKDCPK
+841 QLANIRIHKDSPK
-854 PEYGSLEYIFT
+854 PERGTLEYIFK
-865 NGQHTK
+865 NGQHSR
-871 ENISGIRW
+871 ENITGLRW
-879 IPSNFGDVQIIEHPL
+879 IKNNNGDVQIIEHPI
-894 WTKSYIDDDGNE
+894 WTQ
-906 VSYEKINNLY
+906 VSYEEEGNELKYEKMNGLY

-925 GGDDTSALTKDP
+925 GMEDTSALTKDP
-937 SSFCI
+937 SNFCI

-949 GLKDPQY
+949 GLKDPTY

-965 DIRDAYKTA
+965 DVRDAYKTA

-991 VSILSWAREK
+991 VSMLSWAREK
-1001 KYMNYFM
+1001 KYLNYFM
-1008 YRPIA
+1008 YRPVA

-1038 TDLIRDYVNDY
+1038 TDLIRDYVNDF
-1049 CHNIWFPDMLDELSR
+1049 CHNIWFEEMLDELSR

-1082 ELGDEDMMGITPKQ
+1082 ELGDEDMMGVTPRQ
-1096 TEVSDDSFQDFGY
+1096 VENIDDSFQDFGY
-1109 YIDPDTGYRK
+1109 YIDPETGYRRQ
-1119 FGVIPK
+1119 GIIPK
-1125 KITAKATIENTSYVN
+1125 KIKTIATINSISYDN
-1140 LGIRTSDPRFN
+1140 LGIRTSNPRGY

>member
-1 MEEVKKKRGRPR
+1 MAEEIKRKRGRPK

-30 PKEIQDMINKA
+30 PKEIQDMINKV
-41 HGVVEDPLKEA
+41 HGTVEDPMKEA
-52 IEAMKVIPV
+52 VESLKPQKIV
-61 EEIVEPP
+61 EEPRPVLE
-68 KPELQIKETDTDEA
+68 IKETDTDEA
-82 IIGKLRDS
+82 ILGKVRDQS
-90 NEWDVK
+90 GWDVK
-96 IGDHIEYFDANL
+96 KDDPIPYFDANL

-122 GLDFDPSW
+122 GLDFNPSW
-130 FTETRDAFIRTG
+130 FTEARDTFVRTG
-142 HYTQFRRNSRSWRAF
+142 HYTRFRRNSRSWRAF
-157 WKEQFIRC
+157 WKEQFIQC

-176 TGDHYF
+176 TGDHYY

-199 FGRKEIFPN
+199 MGRQEIFPN

-307 SHYEMRDGQK
+307 SHYEIRDGQK

-345 MFEECFGKGTKV
+345 MFEEC
-357 IMSDY
+357 
-362 TIKNIEDIQV
+362 
-372 GDFVLGLD
+372 
-380 GSPQEVMHTTQ
+380 
-391 GIDDLYQI
+391 
-399 HQKRGI
+399 
-405 DYIVNSKHKL
+405 
-415 YLEARPRTGGVPDK
+415 
-429 IVLETAPEYLELSNY
+429 
-444 KKRTTYGKSNQAI
+444 
-457 NNKKDLCDLDPYYLG
+457 
-472 LWLGN
+472 
-477 GWAESPNRV
+477 
-486 IVNTVKDIEIYN
+486 
-498 YVIDYFKSINLNP
+498 
-511 TISECSNTKQCVR
+511 
-524 ILGSTKEYTNILRQS
+524 
-539 YSKYSLINNKHIPKE
+539 
-554 VFYSTLDYKLKVL
+554 
-567 AGLIDTD
+567 
-574 GSLNKNLRYDIS
+574 
-586 QSRPELASQIA
+586 
-597 MLARSCGFEVQESIK
+597 
-612 VPKSGYG
+612 
-619 KGKTQ
+619 
-624 YILNIKGNIN
+624 
-634 TIPAKIKRKI
+634 
-644 STIERFNTTNSTGIE
+644 
-659 IKKLSIGEY
+659 
-668 YGITL
+668 
-673 KSYNSPTDNLF
+673 
-684 LLEDFTIVHNCGLWP
+684 GLWP

-725 GTGGETGAQMEGL
+725 GTGGETGPQMEGL

-759 SNEYAITS
+759 NGEYAITS

-773 RTIKETSLLDKRG
+773 RTIKELSLLDSRG
-786 WIDDNAGREY
+786 WLDDEDGKAY

-804 AKDPE
+804 AQDPE
-809 EYQTYCAEYCFD
+809 EFTTFCAEYCFD

-830 DNKFNKILIAD
+830 NNKFNKILIAE
-841 QIAAIRLHKDCPK
+841 QLANIRIHKDSPK
-854 PEYGSLEYIFT
+854 PERGTLEYIFK
-865 NGQHTK
+865 NGQHSR
-871 ENISGIRW
+871 ENITGLRW
-879 IPSNFGDVQIIEHPL
+879 IKNNSGDVQIIEHPI
-894 WTKSYIDDDGNE
+894 WTQVSYDEEGNE
-906 VSYEKINNLY
+906 LKYEKMNGLY

-925 GGDDTSALTKDP
+925 GMEDTSALTKDP
-937 SSFCI
+937 SNFCI

-949 GLKDPQY
+949 GLKDPTY

-965 DIRDAYKTA
+965 DVRDAYKTA

-991 VSILSWAREK
+991 VSMLSWAREK
-1001 KYMNYFM
+1001 KYLNYFM
-1008 YRPIA
+1008 YRPVA

-1038 TDLIRDYVNDY
+1038 TDLIRDYVNDF
-1049 CHNIWFPDMLDELSR
+1049 CHNVWFEEMLDELSR

-1082 ELGDEDMMGITPKQ
+1082 ELGDEDMMGVTPRQ
-1096 TEVSDDSFQDFGY
+1096 VENTDDSFQDFGY
-1109 YIDPDTGYRK
+1109 YIDPETGYRRQ
-1119 FGVIPK
+1119 GVIPK
-1125 KITAKATIENTSYVN
+1125 KVKTIATINSISYDN
-1140 LGIRTSDPRFN
+1140 LGIRTSNPRGY

>member
-1 MEEVKKKRGRPR
+1 MAEEVKRKRGRPK

-30 PKEIQDMINKA
+30 PKEIQDMINKV
-41 HGVVEDPLKEA
+41 HGTVEDPMKEA
-52 IEAMKVIPV
+52 VESLKPQKIV
-61 EEIVEPP
+61 EEPRPVLE
-68 KPELQIKETDTDEA
+68 IKETDTDEA
-82 IIGKLRDS
+82 ILGKVRDQS
-90 NEWDVK
+90 GWDVK
-96 IGDHIEYFDANL
+96 KDDPIPYFDANL

-122 GLDFDPSW
+122 GLDFNPSW
-130 FTETRDAFIRTG
+130 FTEARDTFVRTG
-142 HYTQFRRNSRSWRAF
+142 HYTRFRRNSRSWRAF

-176 TGDHYF
+176 TGDHYY

-199 FGRKEIFPN
+199 MGRQEIFPN

-307 SHYEMRDGQK
+307 SHYEIRDGQK

-345 MFEECFGKGTKV
+345 MFEEC
-357 IMSDY
+357 
-362 TIKNIEDIQV
+362 
-372 GDFVLGLD
+372 
-380 GSPQEVMHTTQ
+380 
-391 GIDDLYQI
+391 
-399 HQKRGI
+399 
-405 DYIVNSKHKL
+405 
-415 YLEARPRTGGVPDK
+415 
-429 IVLETAPEYLELSNY
+429 
-444 KKRTTYGKSNQAI
+444 
-457 NNKKDLCDLDPYYLG
+457 
-472 LWLGN
+472 
-477 GWAESPNRV
+477 
-486 IVNTVKDIEIYN
+486 
-498 YVIDYFKSINLNP
+498 
-511 TISECSNTKQCVR
+511 
-524 ILGSTKEYTNILRQS
+524 
-539 YSKYSLINNKHIPKE
+539 
-554 VFYSTLDYKLKVL
+554 
-567 AGLIDTD
+567 
-574 GSLNKNLRYDIS
+574 
-586 QSRPELASQIA
+586 
-597 MLARSCGFEVQESIK
+597 
-612 VPKSGYG
+612 
-619 KGKTQ
+619 
-624 YILNIKGNIN
+624 
-634 TIPAKIKRKI
+634 
-644 STIERFNTTNSTGIE
+644 
-659 IKKLSIGEY
+659 
-668 YGITL
+668 
-673 KSYNSPTDNLF
+673 
-684 LLEDFTIVHNCGLWP
+684 GLWP

-725 GTGGETGAQMEGL
+725 GTGGETGPQMEGL

-759 SNEYAITS
+759 NGEYAITS

-773 RTIKETSLLDKRG
+773 RTIKELSLLDSRG
-786 WIDDNAGREY
+786 WLDDEDGKAY

-804 AKDPE
+804 AQDPE
-809 EYQTYCAEYCFD
+809 EFTTFCAEYCFD

-830 DNKFNKILIAD
+830 NNKFNKILIAE
-841 QIAAIRLHKDCPK
+841 QLANIRIHKDSPK
-854 PEYGSLEYIFT
+854 PERGTLEYIFK
-865 NGQHTK
+865 NGQHSR
-871 ENISGIRW
+871 ENITGLRW
-879 IPSNFGDVQIIEHPL
+879 IKNNSGDVQIIEHPI
-894 WTKSYIDDDGNE
+894 WTQVSYDEEGNE
-906 VSYEKINNLY
+906 LKYEKMNGLY

-925 GGDDTSALTKDP
+925 GMEDTSALTKDP
-937 SSFCI
+937 SNFCI

-949 GLKDPQY
+949 GLKDPTY

-965 DIRDAYKTA
+965 DVRDAYKTA

-991 VSILSWAREK
+991 VSMLSWAREK
-1001 KYMNYFM
+1001 KYLNYFM
-1008 YRPIA
+1008 YRPVA

-1038 TDLIRDYVNDY
+1038 TDLIRDYVNDF
-1049 CHNIWFPDMLDELSR
+1049 CHNIWFEEMLDELSR

-1082 ELGDEDMMGITPKQ
+1082 ELGDEDMMGVTPRQ
-1096 TEVSDDSFQDFGY
+1096 VENTDDSFQDFGY
-1109 YIDPDTGYRK
+1109 YIDPETGYRRQ
-1119 FGVIPK
+1119 GVIPK
-1125 KITAKATIENTSYVN
+1125 KVKTIATINSISYDN
-1140 LGIRTSDPRFN
+1140 LGIRTSNPRGY

>member
-1 MEEVKKKRGRPR
+1 MAEEVKRKRGRPK

-30 PKEIQDMINKA
+30 PKEIQDMINKV
-41 HGVVEDPLKEA
+41 HGTVEDPMKEA
-52 IEAMKVIPV
+52 VESLKPQKIV
-61 EEIVEPP
+61 EEP
-68 KPELQIKETDTDEA
+68 KPVLEIKETDTDEA
-82 IIGKLRDS
+82 ILGKVRDQS
-90 NEWDVK
+90 GWDVK
-96 IGDHIEYFDANL
+96 KDDPIPYFDANL

-122 GLDFDPSW
+122 GLDFNPSW
-130 FTETRDAFIRTG
+130 FTEARDTFVRTG
-142 HYTQFRRNSRSWRAF
+142 HYTRFRRNSRSWRAF

-176 TGDHYF
+176 TGDHYY

-199 FGRKEIFPN
+199 MGRQEIFPN

-307 SHYEMRDGQK
+307 SHYEIRDGQK

-345 MFEECFGKGTKV
+345 MFEEC
-357 IMSDY
+357 
-362 TIKNIEDIQV
+362 
-372 GDFVLGLD
+372 
-380 GSPQEVMHTTQ
+380 
-391 GIDDLYQI
+391 
-399 HQKRGI
+399 
-405 DYIVNSKHKL
+405 
-415 YLEARPRTGGVPDK
+415 
-429 IVLETAPEYLELSNY
+429 
-444 KKRTTYGKSNQAI
+444 
-457 NNKKDLCDLDPYYLG
+457 
-472 LWLGN
+472 
-477 GWAESPNRV
+477 
-486 IVNTVKDIEIYN
+486 
-498 YVIDYFKSINLNP
+498 
-511 TISECSNTKQCVR
+511 
-524 ILGSTKEYTNILRQS
+524 
-539 YSKYSLINNKHIPKE
+539 
-554 VFYSTLDYKLKVL
+554 
-567 AGLIDTD
+567 
-574 GSLNKNLRYDIS
+574 
-586 QSRPELASQIA
+586 
-597 MLARSCGFEVQESIK
+597 
-612 VPKSGYG
+612 
-619 KGKTQ
+619 
-624 YILNIKGNIN
+624 
-634 TIPAKIKRKI
+634 
-644 STIERFNTTNSTGIE
+644 
-659 IKKLSIGEY
+659 
-668 YGITL
+668 
-673 KSYNSPTDNLF
+673 
-684 LLEDFTIVHNCGLWP
+684 GLWP

-725 GTGGETGAQMEGL
+725 GTGGETGPQMEGL

-759 SNEYAITS
+759 NGEYAITS

-773 RTIKETSLLDKRG
+773 RTIKELSLLDSRG
-786 WIDDNAGREY
+786 WLDDEDGKAY

-804 AKDPE
+804 AQDPE
-809 EYQTYCAEYCFD
+809 EFTTFCAEYCFD

-830 DNKFNKILIAD
+830 NNKFNKILIAE
-841 QIAAIRLHKDCPK
+841 QLANIRIHKDSPK
-854 PEYGSLEYIFT
+854 PERGTLEYIFK
-865 NGQHTK
+865 NGQHSR
-871 ENISGIRW
+871 ENITGLRW
-879 IPSNFGDVQIIEHPL
+879 IKNNSGDVQIIEHPI
-894 WTKSYIDDDGNE
+894 WTQVSYDEEGNE
-906 VSYEKINNLY
+906 LKYEKMNGLY

-925 GGDDTSALTKDP
+925 GMEDTSALTKDP
-937 SSFCI
+937 SNFCI

-949 GLKDPQY
+949 GLKDPTY

-965 DIRDAYKTA
+965 DVRDAYKTA

-991 VSILSWAREK
+991 VSMLSWAREK
-1001 KYMNYFM
+1001 KYLNYFM
-1008 YRPIA
+1008 YRPVA

-1038 TDLIRDYVNDY
+1038 TDLIRDYVNDF
-1049 CHNIWFPDMLDELSR
+1049 CHNVWFEEMLDELSR

-1082 ELGDEDMMGITPKQ
+1082 ELGDEDMMGVTPRQ
-1096 TEVSDDSFQDFGY
+1096 VENTDDSFQDFGY
-1109 YIDPDTGYRK
+1109 YIDPETGYRRQ
-1119 FGVIPK
+1119 GVIPK
-1125 KITAKATIENTSYVN
+1125 KVKTIATINSISYDN
-1140 LGIRTSDPRFN
+1140 LGIRTSNPRGY

>member
-1 MEEVKKKRGRPR
+1 MAEEVKRKRGRPK

-30 PKEIQDMINKA
+30 PKEIQDMINKV
-41 HGVVEDPLKEA
+41 HGTVEDPMKEA
-52 IEAMKVIPV
+52 VESLKPQKIV
-61 EEIVEPP
+61 EEP
-68 KPELQIKETDTDEA
+68 KPVLEIKETDTDEA
-82 IIGKLRDS
+82 ILGKVRDQS
-90 NEWDVK
+90 GWDVK
-96 IGDHIEYFDANL
+96 KDDPIPYFDANL

-122 GLDFDPSW
+122 GLDFNPSW
-130 FTETRDAFIRTG
+130 FTEARDTFVRTG
-142 HYTQFRRNSRSWRAF
+142 HYTRFRRNSRSWRAF

-176 TGDHYF
+176 TGDHYY

-199 FGRKEIFPN
+199 MGRQEIFPN

-307 SHYEMRDGQK
+307 SHYEIRDGQK

-345 MFEECFGKGTKV
+345 MFEEC
-357 IMSDY
+357 
-362 TIKNIEDIQV
+362 
-372 GDFVLGLD
+372 
-380 GSPQEVMHTTQ
+380 
-391 GIDDLYQI
+391 
-399 HQKRGI
+399 
-405 DYIVNSKHKL
+405 
-415 YLEARPRTGGVPDK
+415 GV
-429 IVLETAPEYLELSNY
+429 
-444 KKRTTYGKSNQAI
+444 
-457 NNKKDLCDLDPYYLG
+457 
-472 LWLGN
+472 
-477 GWAESPNRV
+477 
-486 IVNTVKDIEIYN
+486 
-498 YVIDYFKSINLNP
+498 
-511 TISECSNTKQCVR
+511 
-524 ILGSTKEYTNILRQS
+524 
-539 YSKYSLINNKHIPKE
+539 
-554 VFYSTLDYKLKVL
+554 
-567 AGLIDTD
+567 
-574 GSLNKNLRYDIS
+574 
-586 QSRPELASQIA
+586 
-597 MLARSCGFEVQESIK
+597 
-612 VPKSGYG
+612 
-619 KGKTQ
+619 
-624 YILNIKGNIN
+624 
-634 TIPAKIKRKI
+634 
-644 STIERFNTTNSTGIE
+644 
-659 IKKLSIGEY
+659 
-668 YGITL
+668 
-673 KSYNSPTDNLF
+673 
-684 LLEDFTIVHNCGLWP
+684 WP

-725 GTGGETGAQMEGL
+725 GTGGETGPQMEGL

-759 SNEYAITS
+759 NGEYAITS

-773 RTIKETSLLDKRG
+773 RTIKELSLLDSRG
-786 WIDDNAGREY
+786 WLDDEDGKAY

-804 AKDPE
+804 AQDPE
-809 EYQTYCAEYCFD
+809 EFTTFCAEYCFD

-830 DNKFNKILIAD
+830 NNKFNKILIAE
-841 QIAAIRLHKDCPK
+841 QLANIRIHKDSPK
-854 PEYGSLEYIFT
+854 PERGTLEYIFK
-865 NGQHTK
+865 NGQHSR
-871 ENISGIRW
+871 ENITGLRW
-879 IPSNFGDVQIIEHPL
+879 IKNNSGDVQIIEHPI
-894 WTKSYIDDDGNE
+894 WTQVSYDEEGNE
-906 VSYEKINNLY
+906 LKYEKMNGLY

-925 GGDDTSALTKDP
+925 GMEDTSALTKDP
-937 SSFCI
+937 SNFCI

-949 GLKDPQY
+949 GLKDPTY

-965 DIRDAYKTA
+965 DVRDAYKTA

-991 VSILSWAREK
+991 VSMLSWAREK
-1001 KYMNYFM
+1001 KYLNYFM
-1008 YRPIA
+1008 YRPVA

-1038 TDLIRDYVNDY
+1038 TDLIRDYVNDF
-1049 CHNIWFPDMLDELSR
+1049 CHNIWFEEMLDELSR

-1082 ELGDEDMMGITPKQ
+1082 ELGDEDMMGVTPRQ
-1096 TEVSDDSFQDFGY
+1096 IENTDDSFQDFGY
-1109 YIDPDTGYRK
+1109 YIDPETGYRRQ
-1119 FGVIPK
+1119 GVIPK
-1125 KITAKATIENTSYVN
+1125 KIKTIATINSISYDN
-1140 LGIRTSDPRFN
+1140 LGIRTSNPRGY

>member
-1 MEEVKKKRGRPR
+1 MAEEIKRRRGRPK

-30 PKEIQDMINKA
+30 PKEIQDMINKV
-41 HGVVEDPLKEA
+41 HGTVEDPMKEA
-52 IEAMKVIPV
+52 VESLKPQEIIEESKPV
-61 EEIVEPP
+61 LE
-68 KPELQIKETDTDEA
+68 IKETDTDEA
-82 IIGKLRDS
+82 ILGKVRDQS
-90 NEWDVK
+90 GWDVK
-96 IGDHIEYFDANL
+96 KDDPIPYFDANL

-122 GLDFDPSW
+122 GLDFNPSW
-130 FTETRDAFIRTG
+130 FTEARDTFVRTG
-142 HYTQFRRNSRSWRAF
+142 HYTRFRRNSRSWRAF

-176 TGDHYF
+176 TGDHYY

-199 FGRKEIFPN
+199 MGRQEIFPN

-307 SHYEMRDGQK
+307 SHYEIRDGQK

-345 MFEECFGKGTKV
+345 MFEEC
-357 IMSDY
+357 
-362 TIKNIEDIQV
+362 
-372 GDFVLGLD
+372 
-380 GSPQEVMHTTQ
+380 
-391 GIDDLYQI
+391 
-399 HQKRGI
+399 
-405 DYIVNSKHKL
+405 
-415 YLEARPRTGGVPDK
+415 
-429 IVLETAPEYLELSNY
+429 
-444 KKRTTYGKSNQAI
+444 
-457 NNKKDLCDLDPYYLG
+457 
-472 LWLGN
+472 
-477 GWAESPNRV
+477 
-486 IVNTVKDIEIYN
+486 
-498 YVIDYFKSINLNP
+498 
-511 TISECSNTKQCVR
+511 
-524 ILGSTKEYTNILRQS
+524 
-539 YSKYSLINNKHIPKE
+539 
-554 VFYSTLDYKLKVL
+554 
-567 AGLIDTD
+567 
-574 GSLNKNLRYDIS
+574 
-586 QSRPELASQIA
+586 
-597 MLARSCGFEVQESIK
+597 
-612 VPKSGYG
+612 
-619 KGKTQ
+619 
-624 YILNIKGNIN
+624 
-634 TIPAKIKRKI
+634 
-644 STIERFNTTNSTGIE
+644 
-659 IKKLSIGEY
+659 
-668 YGITL
+668 
-673 KSYNSPTDNLF
+673 
-684 LLEDFTIVHNCGLWP
+684 GLWP

-725 GTGGETGAQMEGL
+725 GTGGETGPQMEGL

-759 SNEYAITS
+759 NGEYAITS

-773 RTIKETSLLDKRG
+773 RTIKELSLLDNRG
-786 WIDDNAGREY
+786 WLDDEDGKAY

-804 AKDPE
+804 AQDPE
-809 EYQTYCAEYCFD
+809 EFTTFCAEYCFD

-830 DNKFNKILIAD
+830 NNKFNKILIAE
-841 QIAAIRLHKDCPK
+841 QLASIRIHKDSPK
-854 PEYGSLEYIFT
+854 PERGTLEYIFK
-865 NGQHTK
+865 NGQHSR
-871 ENISGIRW
+871 ENITGLRW
-879 IPSNFGDVQIIEHPL
+879 IKNNTGNIQIIEHPI
-894 WTKSYIDDDGNE
+894 WTQVSYDEEGNE
-906 VSYEKINNLY
+906 LKYEKMNGLY

-925 GGDDTSALTKDP
+925 GMEDTSALTKDP
-937 SSFCI
+937 SNFCI

-949 GLKDPQY
+949 GLKDPTY

-965 DIRDAYKTA
+965 DVRDAYKTA

-991 VSILSWAREK
+991 VSMLSWAREK
-1001 KYMNYFM
+1001 KYLNYFM
-1008 YRPIA
+1008 YRPVA

-1038 TDLIRDYVNDY
+1038 TDLIRDYVNDF
-1049 CHNIWFPDMLDELSR
+1049 CHNIWFEEMLDELSR

-1082 ELGDEDMMGITPKQ
+1082 ELGDEDMMGVTPRQ
-1096 TEVSDDSFQDFGY
+1096 IENTDDSFQDFGY
-1109 YIDPDTGYRK
+1109 YTDPETGYKRK
-1119 FGVIPK
+1119 GIIPK
-1125 KITAKATIENTSYVN
+1125 KIITKATINSISYDN
-1140 LGIRTSDPRFN
+1140 LGIRTSNPRGY

>member
-1 MEEVKKKRGRPR
+1 MTEEIKRKRGRPK

-30 PKEIQDMINKA
+30 PKEIQDMINKV
-41 HGVVEDPLKEA
+41 HGTVEDPMKEA
-52 IEAMKVIPV
+52 V
-61 EEIVEPP
+61 ESLKPQEIVEES
-68 KPELQIKETDTDEA
+68 KPVLEIKETDTDEA
-82 IIGKLRDS
+82 ILGKIRDQS
-90 NEWDVK
+90 GWDVK
-96 IGDHIEYFDANL
+96 KEDPIPYFDANL

-122 GLDFDPSW
+122 GLDFNPSW
-130 FTETRDAFIRTG
+130 FTEARDTFVRTG
-142 HYTQFRRNSRSWRAF
+142 HYTRFRRNSRSWRAF

-176 TGDHYF
+176 TGDHYY

-199 FGRKEIFPN
+199 MGRQEIFPN

-307 SHYEMRDGQK
+307 SHYEIRDGQK

-345 MFEECFGKGTKV
+345 MFEEC
-357 IMSDY
+357 
-362 TIKNIEDIQV
+362 
-372 GDFVLGLD
+372 
-380 GSPQEVMHTTQ
+380 
-391 GIDDLYQI
+391 
-399 HQKRGI
+399 
-405 DYIVNSKHKL
+405 
-415 YLEARPRTGGVPDK
+415 
-429 IVLETAPEYLELSNY
+429 
-444 KKRTTYGKSNQAI
+444 
-457 NNKKDLCDLDPYYLG
+457 
-472 LWLGN
+472 
-477 GWAESPNRV
+477 
-486 IVNTVKDIEIYN
+486 
-498 YVIDYFKSINLNP
+498 
-511 TISECSNTKQCVR
+511 
-524 ILGSTKEYTNILRQS
+524 
-539 YSKYSLINNKHIPKE
+539 
-554 VFYSTLDYKLKVL
+554 
-567 AGLIDTD
+567 
-574 GSLNKNLRYDIS
+574 
-586 QSRPELASQIA
+586 
-597 MLARSCGFEVQESIK
+597 
-612 VPKSGYG
+612 
-619 KGKTQ
+619 
-624 YILNIKGNIN
+624 
-634 TIPAKIKRKI
+634 
-644 STIERFNTTNSTGIE
+644 
-659 IKKLSIGEY
+659 
-668 YGITL
+668 
-673 KSYNSPTDNLF
+673 
-684 LLEDFTIVHNCGLWP
+684 GLWP

-725 GTGGETGAQMEGL
+725 GTGGETGPQMEGL

-759 SNEYAITS
+759 NGEYAITS

-773 RTIKETSLLDKRG
+773 RTIKELSLLDNRG
-786 WIDDNAGREY
+786 WLDDEDGKAY

-804 AKDPE
+804 AQDPE
-809 EYQTYCAEYCFD
+809 EFTTFCAEYCFD

-830 DNKFNKILIAD
+830 NNKFNKILIAE
-841 QIAAIRLHKDCPK
+841 QLANIRIHKDSPK
-854 PEYGSLEYIFT
+854 PEKGTLEYIFK
-865 NGQHTK
+865 NGQHSR
-871 ENISGIRW
+871 ENITGLRW
-879 IPSNFGDVQIIEHPL
+879 IKNNNGDVQIIEHPI
-894 WTKSYIDDDGNE
+894 WTQTSYDENGNE
-906 VSYEKINNLY
+906 LKYEKMNGLY

-925 GGDDTSALTKDP
+925 GMEDTSALTKDP

-949 GLKDPQY
+949 GLKDPTY

-965 DIRDAYKTA
+965 DVRDAYKTA

-991 VSILSWAREK
+991 VSMLSWAREK
-1001 KYMNYFM
+1001 KYLNYFM
-1008 YRPIA
+1008 YRPVA

-1038 TDLIRDYVNDY
+1038 TDLIRDYVNDF
-1049 CHNIWFPDMLDELSR
+1049 CHNIWFEDMLDELSR

-1082 ELGDEDMMGITPKQ
+1082 ELGDEDMMGVTPRQ
-1096 TEVSDDSFQDFGY
+1096 VENIDDSFQDFGY
-1109 YIDPDTGYRK
+1109 YIDPETGYRRQ
-1119 FGVIPK
+1119 GMIPK
-1125 KITAKATIENTSYVN
+1125 KIKTKATINSISYDN
-1140 LGIRTSDPRFN
+1140 LGIRTSNPRGY

>member
-1 MEEVKKKRGRPR
+1 MAEEIKRKRGRPK

-30 PKEIQDMINKA
+30 PKEIQDMINKV
-41 HGVVEDPLKEA
+41 HGTVEDPMKEA
-52 IEAMKVIPV
+52 VESLKPQKVV
-61 EEIVEPP
+61 EES
-68 KPELQIKETDTDEA
+68 KPVLEIKETDTDEA
-82 IIGKLRDS
+82 ILGKIRDQS
-90 NEWDVK
+90 GWDVK
-96 IGDHIEYFDANL
+96 KEDPIPYFDANL

-122 GLDFDPSW
+122 GLDFNPSW
-130 FTETRDAFIRTG
+130 FTEARDTFVRTG
-142 HYTQFRRNSRSWRAF
+142 HYTRFRRNSRSWRAF

-176 TGDHYF
+176 TGDHYY

-199 FGRKEIFPN
+199 MGRQEIFPN

-307 SHYEMRDGQK
+307 SHYEIRDGQK

-345 MFEECFGKGTKV
+345 MFEEC
-357 IMSDY
+357 
-362 TIKNIEDIQV
+362 
-372 GDFVLGLD
+372 
-380 GSPQEVMHTTQ
+380 
-391 GIDDLYQI
+391 
-399 HQKRGI
+399 
-405 DYIVNSKHKL
+405 
-415 YLEARPRTGGVPDK
+415 
-429 IVLETAPEYLELSNY
+429 
-444 KKRTTYGKSNQAI
+444 
-457 NNKKDLCDLDPYYLG
+457 
-472 LWLGN
+472 
-477 GWAESPNRV
+477 
-486 IVNTVKDIEIYN
+486 
-498 YVIDYFKSINLNP
+498 
-511 TISECSNTKQCVR
+511 
-524 ILGSTKEYTNILRQS
+524 
-539 YSKYSLINNKHIPKE
+539 
-554 VFYSTLDYKLKVL
+554 
-567 AGLIDTD
+567 
-574 GSLNKNLRYDIS
+574 
-586 QSRPELASQIA
+586 
-597 MLARSCGFEVQESIK
+597 
-612 VPKSGYG
+612 
-619 KGKTQ
+619 
-624 YILNIKGNIN
+624 
-634 TIPAKIKRKI
+634 
-644 STIERFNTTNSTGIE
+644 
-659 IKKLSIGEY
+659 
-668 YGITL
+668 
-673 KSYNSPTDNLF
+673 
-684 LLEDFTIVHNCGLWP
+684 GLWP

-725 GTGGETGAQMEGL
+725 GTGGETGPQMEGL

-759 SNEYAITS
+759 NREYAITS

-773 RTIKETSLLDKRG
+773 RTIKELSLLDNRG
-786 WIDDNAGREY
+786 WLDDEDGKAY

-804 AKDPE
+804 AQDPE
-809 EYQTYCAEYCFD
+809 EFTTFCAEYCFD

-830 DNKFNKILIAD
+830 NNKFNKILIAE
-841 QIAAIRLHKDCPK
+841 QLANIRIHKDSPK
-854 PEYGSLEYIFT
+854 PEKGTLEYIFK
-865 NGQHTK
+865 NGQHSR
-871 ENISGIRW
+871 ENITGLRW
-879 IPSNFGDVQIIEHPL
+879 IKNNNGDVQIIEHPI
-894 WTKSYIDDDGNE
+894 WTQTSYDEDGNE
-906 VSYEKINNLY
+906 LKYEKMNGLY

-925 GGDDTSALTKDP
+925 GMDDTSALTKDP

-949 GLKDPQY
+949 GLKDPTY

-965 DIRDAYKTA
+965 DVRDAYKTA

-991 VSILSWAREK
+991 VSMLSWAREK
-1001 KYMNYFM
+1001 KYLNYFM
-1008 YRPIA
+1008 YRPVA

-1038 TDLIRDYVNDY
+1038 TDLIRDYVNDF
-1049 CHNIWFPDMLDELSR
+1049 CHNIWFEDMLDELSR

-1082 ELGDEDMMGITPKQ
+1082 ELGDEDMMGVTPRQ
-1096 TEVSDDSFQDFGY
+1096 VENIDDSFQDFGY
-1109 YIDPDTGYRK
+1109 YIDPETGYRRQ
-1119 FGVIPK
+1119 GMIPK
-1125 KITAKATIENTSYVN
+1125 KIKTKATINSISYDN
-1140 LGIRTSDPRFN
+1140 LGIRTSNPRGY

>member
-1 MEEVKKKRGRPR
+1 MAEEIKRKRGRPK

-30 PKEIQDMINKA
+30 PKEIQDIINKV
-41 HGVVEDPLKEA
+41 HGTVEDPMKEA
-52 IEAMKVIPV
+52 VESLKPQKVV
-61 EEIVEPP
+61 EES
-68 KPELQIKETDTDEA
+68 KPVLEIKDTDTDEA
-82 IIGKLRDS
+82 ILGKVRDQS
-90 NEWDVK
+90 GWDVK
-96 IGDHIEYFDANL
+96 KEDPIPYFDANL

-122 GLDFDPSW
+122 GLDFNPSW
-130 FTETRDAFIRTG
+130 FTEARDTFVRTG
-142 HYTQFRRNSRSWRAF
+142 HYTRFRRNSRSWRAF

-176 TGDHYF
+176 TGDHYY

-199 FGRKEIFPN
+199 MGRQEIFPN

-307 SHYEMRDGQK
+307 SHYEIRDGQK

-345 MFEECFGKGTKV
+345 MFEEC
-357 IMSDY
+357 
-362 TIKNIEDIQV
+362 
-372 GDFVLGLD
+372 
-380 GSPQEVMHTTQ
+380 
-391 GIDDLYQI
+391 
-399 HQKRGI
+399 
-405 DYIVNSKHKL
+405 
-415 YLEARPRTGGVPDK
+415 
-429 IVLETAPEYLELSNY
+429 
-444 KKRTTYGKSNQAI
+444 
-457 NNKKDLCDLDPYYLG
+457 
-472 LWLGN
+472 
-477 GWAESPNRV
+477 
-486 IVNTVKDIEIYN
+486 
-498 YVIDYFKSINLNP
+498 
-511 TISECSNTKQCVR
+511 
-524 ILGSTKEYTNILRQS
+524 
-539 YSKYSLINNKHIPKE
+539 
-554 VFYSTLDYKLKVL
+554 
-567 AGLIDTD
+567 
-574 GSLNKNLRYDIS
+574 
-586 QSRPELASQIA
+586 
-597 MLARSCGFEVQESIK
+597 
-612 VPKSGYG
+612 
-619 KGKTQ
+619 
-624 YILNIKGNIN
+624 
-634 TIPAKIKRKI
+634 
-644 STIERFNTTNSTGIE
+644 
-659 IKKLSIGEY
+659 
-668 YGITL
+668 
-673 KSYNSPTDNLF
+673 
-684 LLEDFTIVHNCGLWP
+684 GLWP

-725 GTGGETGAQMEGL
+725 GTGGETGPQMEGL

-759 SNEYAITS
+759 NGEYAITS

-773 RTIKETSLLDKRG
+773 RTIKELSLLDSRG
-786 WIDDNAGREY
+786 WLDDEDGKAY

-804 AKDPE
+804 AQDPE
-809 EYQTYCAEYCFD
+809 EFTTFCAEYCFD

-830 DNKFNKILIAD
+830 NNKFNKILIAE
-841 QIAAIRLHKDCPK
+841 QLANIRIHKDSPK
-854 PEYGSLEYIFT
+854 PERGTLEYIFK
-865 NGQHTK
+865 NGQHSR
-871 ENISGIRW
+871 ENITGLRW
-879 IPSNFGDVQIIEHPL
+879 IKNNNGDVQIIEHPI
-894 WTKSYIDDDGNE
+894 WTQVSYDEDGNE
-906 VSYEKINNLY
+906 LKYEKMNGLY

-925 GGDDTSALTKDP
+925 GMEDTSALTKDP
-937 SSFCI
+937 SNFCI

-949 GLKDPQY
+949 GLKDPTY
-956 VAMYKARPN
+956 VAIYKARPN
-965 DIRDAYKTA
+965 DVRDAYKTA

-991 VSILSWAREK
+991 VSMLSWAREK
-1001 KYMNYFM
+1001 KYLNYFM
-1008 YRPIA
+1008 YRPVA

-1038 TDLIRDYVNDY
+1038 TDLIRDYVNDF
-1049 CHNIWFPDMLDELSR
+1049 CHNIWFEEMLDELSR

-1082 ELGDEDMMGITPKQ
+1082 ELGDEDMMGVTPRQ
-1096 TEVSDDSFQDFGY
+1096 VENTDDSFQDFGY
-1109 YIDPDTGYRK
+1109 YIDPETGYRRQ
-1119 FGVIPK
+1119 GMIPK
-1125 KITAKATIENTSYVN
+1125 KIKTKATINSISYDN
-1140 LGIRTSDPRFN
+1140 LGIRTSNPRGY

>member
-1 MEEVKKKRGRPR
+1 MAEEIKRKRGRPK

-30 PKEIQDMINKA
+30 PKEIQDMINKV
-41 HGVVEDPLKEA
+41 HGAVEDPMKEA
-52 IEAMKVIPV
+52 IKSLKPQEIIEESKPV
-61 EEIVEPP
+61 LE
-68 KPELQIKETDTDEA
+68 IKETDSDEA
-82 IIGKLRDS
+82 ILGKVRDQS
-90 NEWDVK
+90 GWDVK
-96 IGDHIEYFDANL
+96 KDDPIPYFDANI

-122 GLDFDPSW
+122 GLDFNPSW
-130 FTETRDAFIRTG
+130 FTEARDTFVRTG
-142 HYTQFRRNSRSWRAF
+142 HYTRFRRNSRSWRAF

-176 TGDHYF
+176 TGDHYY

-199 FGRKEIFPN
+199 MGRQEIFPN

-307 SHYEMRDGQK
+307 SHYEIRDGQK

-345 MFEECFGKGTKV
+345 MFEEC
-357 IMSDY
+357 
-362 TIKNIEDIQV
+362 
-372 GDFVLGLD
+372 
-380 GSPQEVMHTTQ
+380 
-391 GIDDLYQI
+391 
-399 HQKRGI
+399 
-405 DYIVNSKHKL
+405 
-415 YLEARPRTGGVPDK
+415 
-429 IVLETAPEYLELSNY
+429 
-444 KKRTTYGKSNQAI
+444 
-457 NNKKDLCDLDPYYLG
+457 
-472 LWLGN
+472 
-477 GWAESPNRV
+477 
-486 IVNTVKDIEIYN
+486 
-498 YVIDYFKSINLNP
+498 
-511 TISECSNTKQCVR
+511 
-524 ILGSTKEYTNILRQS
+524 
-539 YSKYSLINNKHIPKE
+539 
-554 VFYSTLDYKLKVL
+554 
-567 AGLIDTD
+567 
-574 GSLNKNLRYDIS
+574 
-586 QSRPELASQIA
+586 
-597 MLARSCGFEVQESIK
+597 
-612 VPKSGYG
+612 
-619 KGKTQ
+619 
-624 YILNIKGNIN
+624 
-634 TIPAKIKRKI
+634 
-644 STIERFNTTNSTGIE
+644 
-659 IKKLSIGEY
+659 
-668 YGITL
+668 
-673 KSYNSPTDNLF
+673 
-684 LLEDFTIVHNCGLWP
+684 GLWP

-725 GTGGETGAQMEGL
+725 GTGGETGPQMEGL

-759 SNEYAITS
+759 NGEYAITS

-773 RTIKETSLLDKRG
+773 RTIKELSLLDNRG
-786 WIDDNAGREY
+786 WLDDEDGKAY

-804 AKDPE
+804 AQDPE
-809 EYQTYCAEYCFD
+809 EFTTFCAEYCFD

-830 DNKFNKILIAD
+830 NNKFNKILIAE
-841 QIAAIRLHKDCPK
+841 QLANIRIHKDSPK
-854 PEYGSLEYIFT
+854 PEKGTLEYIFK
-865 NGQHTK
+865 NGQHSK
-871 ENISGIRW
+871 ENITGLRW
-879 IPSNFGDVQIIEHPL
+879 IKNSTGDVQILEHPI
-894 WTKSYIDDDGNE
+894 WTQVSYDDEGNE
-906 VSYEKINNLY
+906 LKYEKMSGLY

-925 GGDDTSALTKDP
+925 GMDDTSALTKDP
-937 SSFCI
+937 SNFCI

-949 GLKDPQY
+949 GLKNPTY

-965 DIRDAYKTA
+965 DVRDAYKTA

-991 VSILSWAREK
+991 VSMLSWAREK
-1001 KYMNYFM
+1001 KYLNYFM
-1008 YRPIA
+1008 YRPVA

-1038 TDLIRDYVNDY
+1038 TDLIRDYVNDF
-1049 CHNIWFPDMLDELSR
+1049 CHDIWFEEMLDELSR

-1082 ELGDEDMMGITPKQ
+1082 ELGDEDMMGVTPRQ
-1096 TEVSDDSFQDFGY
+1096 VESTDDSFQDFGY
-1109 YIDPDTGYRK
+1109 YIDPDTGYRRK
-1119 FGVIPK
+1119 GMIPK
-1125 KITAKATIENTSYVN
+1125 KIITKAIINSISYDN
-1140 LGIRTSDPRFN
+1140 LGIRTSNPRGY

>member
-1 MEEVKKKRGRPR
+1 MAEEIKRKRGRPK

-30 PKEIQDMINKA
+30 PKEIQDIINKV
-41 HGVVEDPLKEA
+41 HGTIEDPMKEAVESLKPQKVVEESK
-52 IEAMKVIPV
+52 PV
-61 EEIVEPP
+61 LE
-68 KPELQIKETDTDEA
+68 IKETDTDEA
-82 IIGKLRDS
+82 ILGKIRDQS
-90 NEWDVK
+90 GWDVK
-96 IGDHIEYFDANL
+96 KEDPIPYFDANL

-122 GLDFDPSW
+122 GLDFNPSW
-130 FTETRDAFIRTG
+130 FTEARDTFVRTG
-142 HYTQFRRNSRSWRAF
+142 HYTRFRRNSRSWRAF

-176 TGDHYF
+176 TGDHYY

-199 FGRKEIFPN
+199 MGRQEIFPN

-307 SHYEMRDGQK
+307 SHYEIRDGQK

-345 MFEECFGKGTKV
+345 MFEEC
-357 IMSDY
+357 
-362 TIKNIEDIQV
+362 
-372 GDFVLGLD
+372 
-380 GSPQEVMHTTQ
+380 
-391 GIDDLYQI
+391 
-399 HQKRGI
+399 
-405 DYIVNSKHKL
+405 
-415 YLEARPRTGGVPDK
+415 
-429 IVLETAPEYLELSNY
+429 
-444 KKRTTYGKSNQAI
+444 
-457 NNKKDLCDLDPYYLG
+457 
-472 LWLGN
+472 
-477 GWAESPNRV
+477 
-486 IVNTVKDIEIYN
+486 
-498 YVIDYFKSINLNP
+498 
-511 TISECSNTKQCVR
+511 
-524 ILGSTKEYTNILRQS
+524 
-539 YSKYSLINNKHIPKE
+539 
-554 VFYSTLDYKLKVL
+554 
-567 AGLIDTD
+567 
-574 GSLNKNLRYDIS
+574 
-586 QSRPELASQIA
+586 
-597 MLARSCGFEVQESIK
+597 
-612 VPKSGYG
+612 
-619 KGKTQ
+619 
-624 YILNIKGNIN
+624 
-634 TIPAKIKRKI
+634 
-644 STIERFNTTNSTGIE
+644 
-659 IKKLSIGEY
+659 
-668 YGITL
+668 
-673 KSYNSPTDNLF
+673 
-684 LLEDFTIVHNCGLWP
+684 GLWP

-725 GTGGETGAQMEGL
+725 GTGGETGPQMEGL

-759 SNEYAITS
+759 NGEYAITS

-773 RTIKETSLLDKRG
+773 RTIKELSLLDSRG
-786 WIDDNAGREY
+786 WLDDEDGKAY

-804 AKDPE
+804 AQDPE
-809 EYQTYCAEYCFD
+809 EFTTFCAEYCFD

-830 DNKFNKILIAD
+830 NNKFNKILIAE
-841 QIAAIRLHKDCPK
+841 QLANIRIHKDSPK
-854 PEYGSLEYIFT
+854 PERGTLEYIFK
-865 NGQHTK
+865 NGQHSR
-871 ENISGIRW
+871 ENITGLRW
-879 IPSNFGDVQIIEHPL
+879 IKNNNGDVQIIEHPI
-894 WTKSYIDDDGNE
+894 WTQTSYDEDGNE
-906 VSYEKINNLY
+906 LKYEKMNGLY

-925 GGDDTSALTKDP
+925 GMEDTSALTKDP

-949 GLKDPQY
+949 GLKDPTY

-965 DIRDAYKTA
+965 DVRDAYKTA

-991 VSILSWAREK
+991 VSMLSWAREK
-1001 KYMNYFM
+1001 KYLNYFM
-1008 YRPIA
+1008 YRPVA

-1038 TDLIRDYVNDY
+1038 TDLIRDYVNDF
-1049 CHNIWFPDMLDELSR
+1049 CHNIWFEDMLDELSR

-1082 ELGDEDMMGITPKQ
+1082 ELGDEDMMGVTPRQ
-1096 TEVSDDSFQDFGY
+1096 VENIDDSFQDFGY
-1109 YIDPDTGYRK
+1109 YIDPETGYRRQ
-1119 FGVIPK
+1119 GMIPK
-1125 KITAKATIENTSYVN
+1125 KIKTKATINSISYDN
-1140 LGIRTSDPRFN
+1140 LGIRTSNPRGY

>member
-1 MEEVKKKRGRPR
+1 MAEEIKRKRGRPK

-30 PKEIQDMINKA
+30 PKEIQDMINKV
-41 HGVVEDPLKEA
+41 HGTVEDPMKEA
-52 IEAMKVIPV
+52 VESLKPQKIV
-61 EEIVEPP
+61 EES
-68 KPELQIKETDTDEA
+68 KPVLEIKETDTDEA
-82 IIGKLRDS
+82 ILGKVRDQS
-90 NEWDVK
+90 GWDVK
-96 IGDHIEYFDANL
+96 KEDPIPYFDANL

-122 GLDFDPSW
+122 GLDFNPSW
-130 FTETRDAFIRTG
+130 FTEARDTFVRTG
-142 HYTQFRRNSRSWRAF
+142 HYTRFRRNSRSWRAF

-176 TGDHYF
+176 TGDHYY

-199 FGRKEIFPN
+199 MGRQEIFPN

-307 SHYEMRDGQK
+307 SHYEIRDGQK

-345 MFEECFGKGTKV
+345 MFEEC
-357 IMSDY
+357 
-362 TIKNIEDIQV
+362 
-372 GDFVLGLD
+372 
-380 GSPQEVMHTTQ
+380 
-391 GIDDLYQI
+391 
-399 HQKRGI
+399 
-405 DYIVNSKHKL
+405 
-415 YLEARPRTGGVPDK
+415 
-429 IVLETAPEYLELSNY
+429 
-444 KKRTTYGKSNQAI
+444 
-457 NNKKDLCDLDPYYLG
+457 
-472 LWLGN
+472 
-477 GWAESPNRV
+477 
-486 IVNTVKDIEIYN
+486 
-498 YVIDYFKSINLNP
+498 
-511 TISECSNTKQCVR
+511 
-524 ILGSTKEYTNILRQS
+524 
-539 YSKYSLINNKHIPKE
+539 
-554 VFYSTLDYKLKVL
+554 
-567 AGLIDTD
+567 
-574 GSLNKNLRYDIS
+574 
-586 QSRPELASQIA
+586 
-597 MLARSCGFEVQESIK
+597 
-612 VPKSGYG
+612 
-619 KGKTQ
+619 
-624 YILNIKGNIN
+624 
-634 TIPAKIKRKI
+634 
-644 STIERFNTTNSTGIE
+644 
-659 IKKLSIGEY
+659 
-668 YGITL
+668 
-673 KSYNSPTDNLF
+673 
-684 LLEDFTIVHNCGLWP
+684 GLWP

-710 LVGQIGRQWGLRLMG
+710 LVGQIGKQWGLRLMG
-725 GTGGETGAQMEGL
+725 GTGGETGPQMEGL
-738 RKMYYEPQLFGV
+738 RKMYYKPQLFGV

-759 SNEYAITS
+759 NGEYAITS

-773 RTIKETSLLDKRG
+773 RTIKELSLLDSRG
-786 WIDDNAGREY
+786 WLDDEDGKAY

-804 AKDPE
+804 AQDPE
-809 EYQTYCAEYCFD
+809 EFITFCAEYCFD

-830 DNKFNKILIAD
+830 NNKFNKILIAE
-841 QIAAIRLHKDCPK
+841 QLANIRIHKDSPK
-854 PEYGSLEYIFT
+854 PERGTLEYVFK
-865 NGQHTK
+865 NGQHSR
-871 ENISGIRW
+871 ENITGLKW
-879 IPSNFGDVQIIEHPL
+879 IKNNTGDVQIIEHPI
-894 WTKSYIDDDGNE
+894 WTQVSYDEEGNE
-906 VSYEKINNLY
+906 LKYEKMNGLY

-925 GGDDTSALTKDP
+925 GMEDTSALTKDP
-937 SSFCI
+937 SNFCI

-949 GLKDPQY
+949 GLKDPTY

-965 DIRDAYKTA
+965 DVRDAYKTA

-991 VSILSWAREK
+991 VSMLSWAREK
-1001 KYMNYFM
+1001 KYLNYFM
-1008 YRPIA
+1008 YRPVA

-1038 TDLIRDYVNDY
+1038 TDLIRDYVNDFCY
-1049 CHNIWFPDMLDELSR
+1049 NIWFEEMLDELSR

-1082 ELGDEDMMGITPKQ
+1082 ELGDEDMMGVTPRQ
-1096 TEVSDDSFQDFGY
+1096 VENTDDSFQDFGY
-1109 YIDPDTGYRK
+1109 YIDPETGYRRK
-1119 FGVIPK
+1119 GIIPK
-1125 KITAKATIENTSYVN
+1125 KIITKATINSISYDN
-1140 LGIRTSDPRFN
+1140 LGIRTSNPRGY

>member
-1 MEEVKKKRGRPR
+1 MAEEVKRKRGRPK

-30 PKEIQDMINKA
+30 PKEIQDMINKV
-41 HGVVEDPLKEA
+41 HGTVEDPMKEA
-52 IEAMKVIPV
+52 VESLKPQKIV
-61 EEIVEPP
+61 EEP
-68 KPELQIKETDTDEA
+68 KPVLEIKETDTDEA
-82 IIGKLRDS
+82 ILGKVRDQS
-90 NEWDVK
+90 GWDVK
-96 IGDHIEYFDANL
+96 KDDPIPYFDANL

-122 GLDFDPSW
+122 GLDFNPSW
-130 FTETRDAFIRTG
+130 FTEARDTFVRTG
-142 HYTQFRRNSRSWRAF
+142 HYTRFRRNSRSWRAF

-176 TGDHYF
+176 TGDHYY

-199 FGRKEIFPN
+199 MGRQEIFPN

-307 SHYEMRDGQK
+307 SHYEIRDGQK

-345 MFEECFGKGTKV
+345 MFEEC
-357 IMSDY
+357 
-362 TIKNIEDIQV
+362 
-372 GDFVLGLD
+372 
-380 GSPQEVMHTTQ
+380 
-391 GIDDLYQI
+391 
-399 HQKRGI
+399 
-405 DYIVNSKHKL
+405 
-415 YLEARPRTGGVPDK
+415 
-429 IVLETAPEYLELSNY
+429 
-444 KKRTTYGKSNQAI
+444 
-457 NNKKDLCDLDPYYLG
+457 
-472 LWLGN
+472 
-477 GWAESPNRV
+477 
-486 IVNTVKDIEIYN
+486 
-498 YVIDYFKSINLNP
+498 
-511 TISECSNTKQCVR
+511 
-524 ILGSTKEYTNILRQS
+524 
-539 YSKYSLINNKHIPKE
+539 
-554 VFYSTLDYKLKVL
+554 
-567 AGLIDTD
+567 
-574 GSLNKNLRYDIS
+574 
-586 QSRPELASQIA
+586 
-597 MLARSCGFEVQESIK
+597 
-612 VPKSGYG
+612 
-619 KGKTQ
+619 
-624 YILNIKGNIN
+624 
-634 TIPAKIKRKI
+634 
-644 STIERFNTTNSTGIE
+644 
-659 IKKLSIGEY
+659 
-668 YGITL
+668 
-673 KSYNSPTDNLF
+673 
-684 LLEDFTIVHNCGLWP
+684 GLWP

-710 LVGQIGRQWGLRLMG
+710 LVGQIGKQWGLRLMG
-725 GTGGETGAQMEGL
+725 GTGGETGPQMEGL

-759 SNEYAITS
+759 NGEYAITS

-773 RTIKETSLLDKRG
+773 RTIKELSLLDSRG
-786 WIDDNAGREY
+786 WLDDEDGKAY

-804 AKDPE
+804 AQDPE
-809 EYQTYCAEYCFD
+809 EFTTFCAEYCFD

-830 DNKFNKILIAD
+830 NNKFNKILIAE
-841 QIAAIRLHKDCPK
+841 QLANIRIHKDSPK
-854 PEYGSLEYIFT
+854 PERGTLEYIFK
-865 NGQHTK
+865 NGQHSR
-871 ENISGIRW
+871 ENITGLRW
-879 IPSNFGDVQIIEHPL
+879 IKNNSGDVQIIEHPI
-894 WTKSYIDDDGNE
+894 WTQVSYDEEGNE
-906 VSYEKINNLY
+906 LKYEKMNGLY

-925 GGDDTSALTKDP
+925 GMEDTSALTKDP
-937 SSFCI
+937 SNFCI

-949 GLKDPQY
+949 GLKDPTY

-965 DIRDAYKTA
+965 DVRDAYKTA

-991 VSILSWAREK
+991 VSMLSWAREK
-1001 KYMNYFM
+1001 KYLNYFM
-1008 YRPIA
+1008 YRPVA

-1038 TDLIRDYVNDY
+1038 TDLIRDYVNDF
-1049 CHNIWFPDMLDELSR
+1049 CHNIWFEEMLDELSR

-1082 ELGDEDMMGITPKQ
+1082 ELGDEDMMGVTPRQ
-1096 TEVSDDSFQDFGY
+1096 IENTDDSFQDFGY
-1109 YIDPDTGYRK
+1109 YIDPETGYRRQ
-1119 FGVIPK
+1119 GVIPK
-1125 KITAKATIENTSYVN
+1125 KIKTIATINSISYDN
-1140 LGIRTSDPRFN
+1140 LGIRTSNPRGY